1 MGNADLVRASRDGD
15 YFHYL
20 WAARKALLLLN
31 PLSGLDVLTIEG
43 PSKSEFQKEI
53 EEGEE
58 IVDVGEYYGSNKFSE
73 ASKIIYSQL
82 KHTTVHEDDS
92 FKPSELEK
100 TIRGFSKRYRKFL
113 TLENKKDVLE
123 KLEFHFISN
132 RSISEDFYESIKQLQ
147 ETGQVT
153 NQPNLKKLEQ
163 YTTLKKGDLEEYSD
177 LENGVLEQIS
187 TLKGKDL
194 ADFIKLVKFP
204 SQEPNYIAQREI
216 LAQDIAYYLPG
227 DDVNAPNELKELI
240 HRKAL
245 SENKD
250 TPEITR
256 YDVLRALKT
265 NPDDLFPVKNLI
277 KQLENTV
284 DRPIVR
290 TLIDT
295 INESYSQKFIIQA
308 EGGVGK
314 SILSTQIHNYIPS
327 GSLSIVYDCFGNGDY
342 RQSSSA
348 RHTHKIALVQ
358 IANELAG
365 LGLCHPLIPTTN
377 ASPSEYMKAFLFRL
391 RQISERF
398 SSENKQLFIVIDAAD
413 NSQMAA
419 DEFDDGRSFI
429 TDLLQETLS
438 KNIKII
444 ALARP
449 YRVELLM
456 PKQDIEIL
464 TLEGFSENETKQHLL
479 NYYSD
484 VSTQDAMEFHRLTSG
499 NPRVQ
504 SIALEQ
510 NLTLHEILSFF
521 GGTPKSVEDTI
532 KDLLNKA
539 ISTFK
544 EQNYSES
551 AEIDLLL
558 TSIAI
563 LRPLI
568 PLHILSDLTNIRADQ
583 IRSIIS
589 DIGGHPIRLSD
600 NNIQFVDEPTESW
613 FREIYKPK
621 HTSLL
626 NDFIQKLKPLAV
638 KSVYAAS
645 VLPQILM
652 DAGNFEELVEL
663 SLNSEMLPTNSILE
677 KRKVELQRLQFAI
690 KAGLK
695 LGKYTEVAK
704 LSLKAGGE
712 VAAEVRQHQLLE
724 ENIDL
729 VGTTFSDNQILE
741 LISEKVFKGGSWHGS
756 KYITEAKLLSYRD
769 DFHGESRSKL
779 RIANEWLISWFKLPE
794 DQKHNQEIEYKEISD
809 YFITLITLEG
819 VDYAINWLRR
829 WRPKSI
835 SYDVAKLATKE
846 LIRHRKFEI
855 IQTILDKSGNN
866 IFLTLGVIEILKL
879 NHCVIHS
886 DNFSRVLKLL
896 SYDKVKPGIGLTPIL
911 CFLEVG
917 FKQQLCSSA
926 EAYKILSKYL
936 PIEIPYEIRD
946 RFGHSDRVSYMK
958 AYALHKAWDNKT
970 LELVDLVADR
980 LKDEFLKDSAYSSSE
995 EITTLKRDVA
1005 AVLPWYKLYARSS
1018 TEKICTKELD
1028 QLIEQAKSDSKKAQ
1042 GYSYREYGNHL
1053 ENEIAKVWFD
1063 ILILNNHLNQETY
1076 PEIESHFREKI
1087 YPNTRNHFTL
1097 ILALQEPCEL
1107 EEYCYQNIEKNLKA
1121 LENSDDHA
1129 ETLVNDYMSIAQSI
1143 FPLDQEEATAILN
1156 KAIEVSSKL
1165 GEENLQRWNA
1175 LLCYGVRAGQE
1186 QNNRKPQLCY
1196 RFSQCAELTYKYV
1209 HRDKHFPWDYTV
1221 DAIYDLDPNSAFA
1234 ISSRWRDRRFGD
1246 EDRILGN
1253 LLDKLLKEQLLSPL
1267 IPLAFKAMGAI
1278 YDLDNLLS
1286 SIKSL
1291 ALTDELK
1298 RKVLQSFYIYSV
1310 VPNPSEK
1317 HISRLRDLVEVFHI
1331 TDQTIQDFFLALSNS
1346 EVYIQVEE
1354 APHSST
1360 YDQEKFDWDVFFEN
1374 YIDSNRSVDFDS
1386 AYNDFQKLENR
1397 YWIKKAFYEQL
1408 FQKISPSQ
1416 ATSLI
1421 NWWFDNP
1428 RNGMYDL
1435 NDLLKA
1441 IPSRF
1446 KSRMSFLEVL
1456 DPRVKQFLKTHYADF
1471 YIDTYGSNLKLHVLS
1486 ELTGKP
1492 KTDYIQSLLD
1502 GVSES
1507 SITLESENLFKIAH
1521 LLTPMITPNQS
1532 CEVLE
1537 YGLGLLEG
1545 DLGSDIAD
1553 GQWREELAPSE
1564 NILESISGYVWSSLA
1579 SPFNTVKWQAAHT
1592 VKLLCDFEQKELLS
1606 NLINFISVKS
1616 YLSFYDH
1623 KFEFYQYSATQWL
1636 LNALSK
1642 VSYSPN
1648 NFLAE
1653 YVETF
1658 KQLADPNRP
1667 HLMIRLLA
1675 SKILLNLFNLKLI
1688 ILNEEEIKAYQSVG
1702 KSNFSKVQRDAI
1714 DLLKYTNMNQ
1724 DEIDS
1729 FGIDFGPYWLD
1740 PLGSMFG
1747 LQPTHIYFETT
1758 QTLKNEIGFTDKRK
1772 ANDARHKLEI
1782 YDWKQTSHDHG
1793 SSPKVEDL
1801 DFYLSYHAMM
1811 ITADKLLQTRPL
1823 LESEYSWREFDDW
1836 IKRHDLSSLEPYWL
1850 SDYRD
1855 PSPRITTEW
1864 PKEDRKQSL
1873 NWSYSCSSVDYNNAI
1888 YHSDLEL
1895 CLWGVWSEV
1904 HNYDQAK
1911 DIRIRSSLVNP
1922 KTSEALWRSLQS
1934 AESSYSYHLPSA
1946 NNEQFEI
1953 DEDNFKLKGWI
1964 TEIEIDLSNFDDD
1977 LWGASLRYEMTQPS
1991 KEIVALMNLSSDSL
2005 GKNWFHENEK
2015 VMNLKIWGQFKN
2027 EHYEYSNGY
2036 KLKVDRKFILELLEK
2051 LDMDMIISVDIDRRY
2066 KYGSYQSKQDSK
2078 RLDEYLPSSK
2088 RIYLMKKNG
2097 DMYVY

>member
-15 YFHYL
+15 QFHYL

-31 PLSGLDVLTIEG
+31 PLSGLHTLTIEG
-43 PSKSEFQKEI
+43 PSKTEFNEEV

-58 IVDVGEYYGSNKFSE
+58 IVDVGEYYTSNHFSN
-73 ASKIIYSQL
+73 ASKIIYTQL
-82 KHTTVHEDDS
+82 KHSTLHAQTPFE
-92 FKPSELEK
+92 PSKLRN
-100 TIRGFSKRYRKFL
+100 TIEGFSKRYRSLIDKESKDEVL
-113 TLENKKDVLE
+113 KKV
-123 KLEFHFISN
+123 EFHFVSN
-132 RSISEDFYESIKQLQ
+132 RPINDEFYKSIIELKES
-147 ETGQVT
+147 GQVT
-153 NQPNLKKLEQ
+153 KTQNLQKLID
-163 YTTLKKGDLEEYSD
+163 YTELRGQSLKE
-177 LENGVLEQIS
+177 
-187 TLKGKDL
+187 
-194 ADFIKLVKFP
+194 FIKLVKFP

-216 LAQDIAYYLPG
+216 LAQDVAYYLPG

-240 HRKAL
+240 TRKAL
-245 SENKD
+245 SENQN
-250 TPEITR
+250 TPEITQ

-277 KQLENTV
+277 KQLKTIV

-295 INESYSQKFIIQA
+295 INESHSQKFIIQA

-314 SILSTQIHNYIPS
+314 SILSTQISNYIFS

-365 LGLCHPLIPTTN
+365 LGLCHPLIPTTG
-377 ASPSEYMKAFLFRL
+377 AGPSEYIKAFLFRL
-391 RQISERF
+391 KQVSERF
-398 SSENKQLFIVIDAAD
+398 SNENKQLFIVIDAAD

-419 DEFDDGRSFI
+419 DEFNYGRSFI
-429 TDLLQETLS
+429 TDLLQEDIPV
-438 KNIKII
+438 NIKII

-456 PKQDIEIL
+456 PKQDIKII

-484 VSTQDAMEFHRLTSG
+484 VSTQDAIEFHRLTSG

-510 NLTLHEILSFF
+510 KLTLHEVLSFF

-532 KDLLNKA
+532 KDLLDKA

-551 AEIDLLL
+551 EEIDLLL

-568 PLHILSDLTNIRADQ
+568 PLQILSDLTNIRANQ

-621 HTSLL
+621 DTSLL

-638 KSVYAAS
+638 NSVYAAS

-663 SLNSEMLPTNSILE
+663 SLNSEMLPTNSTLE

-695 LGKYTEVAK
+695 LGKYTDVAK

-712 VAAEVRQHQLLE
+712 VAAETRQHQLLE
-724 ENIDL
+724 ENIDI
-729 VGTTFSDNQILE
+729 VSTTFSDHQILE

-756 KYITEAKLLSYRD
+756 KYITEAKLLSYREE
-769 DFHGESRSKL
+769 FHGESRSKL
-779 RIANEWLISWFKLPE
+779 RIANQWLTSWFKLPKK
-794 DQKHNQEIEYKEISD
+794 QRHNQNVEYKELSD

-829 WRPKSI
+829 WRPKSV

-846 LIRHRKFEI
+846 LIRHSKI
-855 IQTILDKSGNN
+855 DLIQTILDKSGNN
-866 IFLTLGVIEILKL
+866 IFLTLGIVEILKL

-886 DNFSRVLKLL
+886 ENFSRVIKLL
-896 SYDKVKPGIGLTPIL
+896 SYAKVKLDIGLSPIL

-917 FKQQLCSSA
+917 FKQQLCSSI
-926 EAYKILSKYL
+926 EAYQILSKYL
-936 PIEIPYEIRD
+936 PTEIPYEIRD

-970 LELVDLVADR
+970 LELIDLVPDK

-995 EITTLKRDVA
+995 EIITLKRDVA
-1005 AVLPWYKLYARSS
+1005 AVLPWCKLYVRSII
-1018 TEKICTKELD
+1018 EKICTKEFD
-1028 QLIEQAKSDSKKAQ
+1028 QLIEQAKSDSQKAQ
-1042 GYSYREYGNHL
+1042 GYSHRDYGYHL
-1053 ENEIAKVWFD
+1053 ENEIARIWFD

-1076 PEIESHFREKI
+1076 SKIESHFKEKI
-1087 YPNTRNHFTL
+1087 YLNTRNYFTL
-1097 ILALQEPCEL
+1097 ILALQKQCEL
-1107 EEYCYQNIEKNLKA
+1107 EDYCYGNTDKNLKD

-1129 ETLVNDYMSIAQSI
+1129 ETLVSDYMSIAQSI
-1143 FPLDQEEATAILN
+1143 FPLDQEEASAILDI
-1156 KAIEVSSKL
+1156 AIKVSSKL

-1221 DAIYDLDPNSAFA
+1221 DAIYDLDPNSAIA
-1234 ISSRWRDRRFGD
+1234 IASRWRDRRFGD

-1253 LLDKLLKEQLLSPL
+1253 LVDKLLKEPLLSPL
-1267 IPLAFKAMGAI
+1267 IPLAFRAMGAT

-1291 ALTDELK
+1291 ALSDELK
-1298 RKVLQSFYIYSV
+1298 RKVLQSFYLYIV

-1317 HISRLRDLVEVFHI
+1317 HISRLKDLVEAFHI
-1331 TDQTIQDFFLALSNS
+1331 TDQTVQDFFLYLSNS
-1346 EVYIQVEE
+1346 EVYVQVEE
-1354 APHSST
+1354 AAHSST
-1360 YDQEKFDWDVFFEN
+1360 YDQEEFDWDVFFEN
-1374 YIDSNRSVDFDS
+1374 YTDSNQSIDFDS
-1386 AYNDFQKLENR
+1386 AFNDFQKLENK
-1397 YWIKKAFYEQL
+1397 YWIRKALYLQL
-1408 FQKISPSQ
+1408 LKRISASQ
-1416 ATSLI
+1416 AIPLI
-1421 NWWFDNP
+1421 NWWFDDP
-1428 RNGMYDL
+1428 RNGMYEL
-1435 NDLLKA
+1435 GDLLKA
-1441 IPSRF
+1441 IPHHF
-1446 KSRMSFLEVL
+1446 KRRIAFLNVL
-1456 DPRVKQFLKTHYADF
+1456 DSRIKQFLKTHHADF
-1471 YIDTYGSNLKLHVLS
+1471 YIDTYGSNLKLHILS

-1492 KTDYIQSLLD
+1492 KTDYIQSLLE
-1502 GVSES
+1502 GISES
-1507 SITLESENLFKIAH
+1507 SITLESERLFRMAH
-1521 LLTPMITPNQS
+1521 LLTPMIAPNQS
-1532 CEVLE
+1532 YEILE
-1537 YGLGLLEG
+1537 YGLDLLEN
-1545 DLGSDIAD
+1545 DLGTDIAD
-1553 GQWREELAPSE
+1553 GQWHEELAPPE
-1564 NILESISGYVWSSLA
+1564 NIIESISGYIWSSLA
-1579 SPFNTVKWQAAHT
+1579 SPFNTVKWQAAHA
-1592 VKLLCDFEQKELLS
+1592 VKLLCDLEQRELLS
-1606 NLINFISVKS
+1606 NLINFMGDKN

-1636 LNALSK
+1636 LNALLK
-1642 VSYSPN
+1642 VSYNPN

-1667 HLMIRLLA
+1667 HLMIRLLT
-1675 SKILLNLFNLKLI
+1675 SKILLNLFNSKLI
-1688 ILNEEEIKAYQSVG
+1688 TLNEDEIQAYQGVG
-1702 KSNFSKVQRDAI
+1702 KSSFSKVQRDAI
-1714 DLLKYTNMNQ
+1714 DLSKYSEMNQ
-1724 DEIDS
+1724 EEIDS
-1729 FGIDFGPYWLD
+1729 FGIDFGLYWLD

-1747 LQPTHIYFETT
+1747 LHPTHIHFETT
-1758 QTLKNEIGFTDKRK
+1758 QTLKNEIGFTDKCK
-1772 ANDARHKLEI
+1772 ANDARQKMEI
-1782 YDWKQTSHDHG
+1782 YDWKQTSHSHG

-1811 ITADKLLQTRPL
+1811 ITADKLLQTKPL

-1850 SDYRD
+1850 SDFRD
-1855 PSPRITTEW
+1855 PCPRITTEW
-1864 PKEDRKQSL
+1864 PKDDRENSI
-1873 NWSYSCSSVDYNNAI
+1873 NWTYSCSSVDYEDAI
-1888 YHSDLEL
+1888 KLDDQEL
-1895 CLWGVWSEV
+1895 YLWGIWSEV
-1904 HNYDQAK
+1904 NSYSQAK
-1911 DIRIRSSLVNP
+1911 RIRIRSSLVSP
-1922 KTSEALWRSLQS
+1922 ETSNALLRSLQS
-1934 AESSYSYHLPSA
+1934 TESSQDYHLPSS
-1946 NNEQFEI
+1946 N
-1953 DEDNFKLKGWI
+1953 DERLEFQDDKFKLKGWI
-1964 TEIEIDLSNFDDD
+1964 AEQELDLSNFDDD
-1977 LWGASLRYEMTQPS
+1977 LWGASLEYDMTKPS
-1991 KEIVALMNLSSDSL
+1991 NEIISLMNLHSDAL
-2005 GKNWFHENEK
+2005 GKNWFYENER
-2015 VMNLKIWGQFKN
+2015 VLQLIIWGKYQN
-2027 EHYEYSNGY
+2027 EDYEYSNGY
-2036 KLKVDRKFILELLEK
+2036 KLKVNKKFILDLLQK
-2051 LDMDMIISVDIDRRY
+2051 INMDMIISVDINRRY
-2066 KYGSYQSKQDSK
+2066 KYGSYQSKEDSK
-2078 RLDEYLPSSK
+2078 GLNKYLPSSK
-2088 RIYLMKKNG
+2088 RVYLMKKNG

>member
-1 MGNADLVRASRDGD
+1 MGNTDLVRTSRDGD
-15 YFHYL
+15 QFHYL
-20 WAARKALLLLN
+20 WASRKALLLLN
-31 PLSGLDVLTIEG
+31 PVSRLHTLTIEG
-43 PSKSEFQKEI
+43 PSKSEFI
-53 EEGEE
+53 ETVGDGEE
-58 IVDVGEYYGSNKFSE
+58 IVDVGEYYESNKFSD

-82 KHTTVHEDDS
+82 KHTTVHESDS
-92 FKPSELEK
+92 FKPSDLEK
-100 TIRGFSKRYRKFL
+100 TIKGFSKRYRKLL
-113 TLENKKDVLE
+113 TIEQKTDVL
-123 KLEFHFISN
+123 KKVEFHFISN
-132 RSISEDFYESIKQLQ
+132 RAVSADFYESIKQLQ

-153 NQPNLKKLEQ
+153 KSTNLRKLEE
-163 YTTLKKGDLEEYSD
+163 YTSLSGQDLEE
-177 LENGVLEQIS
+177 
-187 TLKGKDL
+187 
-194 ADFIKLVKFP
+194 FIKLIKFP

-216 LAQDIAYYLPG
+216 LAQEVSGYLPG
-227 DDVNAPNELKELI
+227 DDINAPNELKELI
-240 HRKAL
+240 TRKAL
-245 SENKD
+245 SENQH

-265 NPDDLFPVKNLI
+265 NSDDLFPVKNLI
-277 KQLENTV
+277 KKLEKIV
-284 DRPIVR
+284 DRLNIR
-290 TLIDT
+290 TIIDT
-295 INESYSQKFIIQA
+295 IIGSGNQKFIIQA

-314 SILSTQIHNYIPS
+314 SILSTQIRNYIPF

-348 RHTHKIALVQ
+348 RHSHKIGLVQ

-365 LGLCHPLIPTTN
+365 LGLCHPLIPTTS
-377 ASPSEYMKAFLFRL
+377 AGPSEYIKAFLFRL
-391 RQISERF
+391 KQVSERI
-398 SSENKQLFIVIDAAD
+398 SSDNAQLFIVVDAAD

-419 DEFDDGRSFI
+419 EEFNYGRSFI
-429 TDLLQETLS
+429 TDLLQETLP

-456 PKQDIEIL
+456 PKQDVEIL
-464 TLEGFSENETKQHLL
+464 DLEGFTEDETKQHLL
-479 NYYSD
+479 NYYTE
-484 VSTQDAMEFHRLTSG
+484 VSTQDAIEFHRLTSG

-504 SIALEQ
+504 GIALEQ

-532 KDLLNKA
+532 KDLLDKA

-544 EQNYSES
+544 EQNHSES
-551 AEIDLLL
+551 KEIDLLL

-568 PLHILSDLTNIRADQ
+568 PLQTLSDLTDIRADQ
-583 IRSIIS
+583 IRSIIA

-621 HTSLL
+621 DIGLL
-626 NDFIQKLKPLAV
+626 NEFIYKLKPLAV
-638 KSVYAAS
+638 NSVYAAS

-663 SLNSEMLPTNSILE
+663 SLNSEMLPTNSTLE

-712 VAAEVRQHQLLE
+712 VAAETRQHQLLE

-729 VGTTFSDNQILE
+729 VGTTFNDNQILE

-756 KYITEAKLLSYRD
+756 KYITEAKLLSYREE
-769 DFHGESRSKL
+769 FHGESRSKL
-779 RIANEWLISWFKLPE
+779 RIANEWLISWFKLPK
-794 DQKHNQEIEYKEISD
+794 DQKHNHKIEYKEISD

-835 SYDVAKLATKE
+835 SYEVAKLTTIE
-846 LIRHRKFEI
+846 LIKLNKKGI
-855 IQTILDKSGNN
+855 IQEILDKSGNN
-866 IFLTLGVIEILKL
+866 LFLTLGAVQILKL
-879 NHCVIHS
+879 NHYVIHS
-886 DNFSRVLKLL
+886 ENFSRILKLL
-896 SYDKVKPGIGLTPIL
+896 SYAKVKLDIGLTPIL
-911 CFLEVG
+911 CFLEVV
-917 FKQQLCSSA
+917 FKQPLCSST
-926 EAYKILSKYL
+926 EAYQILSKYL
-936 PIEIPYEIRD
+936 PAQIPYEITD
-946 RFGHSDRVSYMK
+946 RFGNSDRATYMK
-958 AYALHKAWDNKT
+958 AYALHKAWDNKS
-970 LELVDLVADR
+970 LELIDLVSDR
-980 LKDEFLKDSAYSSSE
+980 LKDEFLKDTSYSSSE

-1005 AVLPWYKLYARSS
+1005 AVLPWYKLYAHSIIEPILP
-1018 TEKICTKELD
+1018 EKLD
-1028 QLIEQAKSDSKKAQ
+1028 SLIEQAKLDSNKAQ

-1053 ENEIAKVWFD
+1053 ENEIAKIWFD
-1063 ILILNNHLNQETY
+1063 ILILNNHLSQETY
-1076 PEIESHFREKI
+1076 PQIENNFKEKI
-1087 YPNTRNHFTL
+1087 YPQTRNHFTF
-1097 ILALQEPCEL
+1097 ILALQKQYGL
-1107 EEYCYQNIEKNLKA
+1107 EDYCYQNIEKNLET
-1121 LENSDDHA
+1121 LETSDDHA
-1129 ETLVNDYMSIAQSI
+1129 EILVSDYMSIAQSI

-1186 QNNRKPQLCY
+1186 QNNRKPRLCY

-1234 ISSRWRDRRFGD
+1234 IASRWHDRRFGD
-1246 EDRILGN
+1246 KDRILGN
-1253 LLDKLLKEQLLSPL
+1253 LVDKLLKEPLLSPL
-1267 IPLAFKAMGAI
+1267 IPLAFKAMGAT

-1291 ALTDELK
+1291 DLSDELK
-1298 RKVLQSFYIYSV
+1298 RKVLQIFYLYIV
-1310 VPNPSEK
+1310 VPHPSEK
-1317 HISRLRDLVEVFHI
+1317 HINRLRDLVEAFHI
-1331 TDQTIQDFFLALSNS
+1331 TDQTVQDFFLSLSNS
-1346 EVYIQVEE
+1346 EVYVQVEE
-1354 APHSST
+1354 ATDSST
-1360 YDQEKFDWDVFFEN
+1360 YDQEKFDWNVFFEN
-1374 YIDSNRSVDFDS
+1374 YTDSNRSVDFDS
-1386 AYNDFQKLENR
+1386 AFNDFQKLENKH
-1397 YWIKKAFYEQL
+1397 WIKRAFYVQL

-1416 ATSLI
+1416 AISLI

-1435 NDLLKA
+1435 DDLLKA

-1456 DPRVKQFLKTHYADF
+1456 DSRVKQFLKTRHADF
-1471 YIDTYGSNLKLHVLS
+1471 YIDTYVSNLKLHILI

-1492 KTDYIQSLLD
+1492 KTDYIQSLLE
-1502 GVSES
+1502 GMSES
-1507 SITLESENLFKIAH
+1507 SITLESERLFRIAH
-1521 LLTPMITPNQS
+1521 LLTPMIAPNQS

-1537 YGLGLLEG
+1537 FGLGLLES

-1553 GQWREELAPSE
+1553 GQWREELAPPE
-1564 NILESISGYVWSSLA
+1564 NIIESISGYIWSGLA
-1579 SPFNTVKWQAAHT
+1579 SPFNTIKWQAAHT
-1592 VKLLCDFEQKELLS
+1592 VKLLCDFEQRELLS
-1606 NLINFISVKS
+1606 NLINFISDKN
-1616 YLSFYDH
+1616 YRSFYDH

-1636 LNALSK
+1636 LNALLK

-1653 YVETF
+1653 YVEIF
-1658 KQLADPNRP
+1658 KQLVDPNRP

-1675 SKILLNLFNLKLI
+1675 SKILLNLFSLKLI
-1688 ILNEEEIKAYQSVG
+1688 TLNEEEIKTYQGVG
-1702 KSNFSKVQRDAI
+1702 KSNFNKVEREAI
-1714 DLLKYTNMNQ
+1714 DLSKYSDMNQ

-1747 LQPTHIYFETT
+1747 LHPTHIYFETT

-1772 ANDARHKLEI
+1772 ANDARHKMEI
-1782 YDWKQTSHDHG
+1782 YDWQQVRHSHG

-1811 ITADKLLQTRPL
+1811 ITADKLLQTSPL
-1823 LESEYSWREFDDW
+1823 LASEYSWREFDDW
-1836 IKRHDLSSLEPYWL
+1836 IRRYDLSSLEPYWL
-1850 SDYRD
+1850 SDFRD
-1855 PSPRITTEW
+1855 PCPRITTEW
-1864 PKEDRKQSL
+1864 LKDDRENSI
-1873 NWSYSCSSVDYNNAI
+1873 NWSYSCASIDYNDAI
-1888 YHSDLEL
+1888 YHSDSEL

-1904 HNYDQAK
+1904 NNFDQAK
-1911 DIRIRSSLVNP
+1911 DIRIRSSLVSP
-1922 KTSEALWRSLQS
+1922 KTSSALWRSLQS
-1934 AESSYSYHLPSA
+1934 AESSHSYHLPSA
-1946 NNEQFEI
+1946 GDEQFEL
-1953 DEDNFKLKGWI
+1953 DEDNFELKGWI
-1964 TEIEIDLSNFDDD
+1964 SEIEIDLSNFDDD
-1977 LWGASLRYEMTQPS
+1977 LWGASLRYEITQPS
-1991 KEIVALMNLSSDSL
+1991 RDIISLMDLSFDSL
-2005 GKNWFHENEK
+2005 RKNWFHENKK
-2015 VMNLKIWGQFKN
+2015 VINLSIWGKYKN
-2027 EHYEYSNGY
+2027 EDYEYSNGY

-2078 RLDEYLPSSK
+2078 GLDEYLPSSK
-2088 RIYLMKKNG
+2088 RVYLMKKNG

>member
-1 MGNADLVRASRDGD
+1 MGNTDLVRASRDGD

-31 PLSGLDVLTIEG
+31 PVSGLDVLTIEG

-53 EEGEE
+53 EDGEE
-58 IVDVGEYYGSNKFSE
+58 IVDVGEYYGSNKFSD

-82 KHTTVHEDDS
+82 KHTTVHEEDR
-92 FKPSELEK
+92 FQPSDLKK
-100 TIRGFSKRYRKFL
+100 TLKGFAKRYQKFL
-113 TLENKKDVLE
+113 TLENKMDVLK

-132 RSISEDFYESIKQLQ
+132 RPISEDFYKSICELQ
-147 ETGQVT
+147 ETGTVT
-153 NQPNLKKLEQ
+153 KPTNLEKLEL
-163 YTTLKKGDLEEYSD
+163 YT
-177 LENGVLEQIS
+177 N
-187 TLKGKDL
+187 LKGKDL
-194 ADFIKLVKFP
+194 EDFIKLVKFP

-216 LAQDIAYYLPG
+216 LAQDIAYYLSG

-277 KQLENTV
+277 KQLESIV

-295 INESYSQKFIIQA
+295 INESHSQKFIIQA

-365 LGLCHPLIPTTN
+365 LGLCHPLIPTTS
-377 ASPSEYMKAFLFRL
+377 AGPSEYIKAFLFRL
-391 RQISERF
+391 KQVSERF
-398 SSENKQLFIVIDAAD
+398 SNENKQLFIVIDAAD

-419 DEFDDGRSFI
+419 DEFNYGRSFI
-429 TDLLQETLS
+429 TDLLQETLPQ
-438 KNIKII
+438 NIKII

-449 YRVELLM
+449 YRVGLLI
-456 PKQDIEIL
+456 PKQDIEIFD
-464 TLEGFSENETKQHLL
+464 LEGFSENETKQHLL
-479 NYYSD
+479 NYYPD
-484 VSTQDAMEFHRLTSG
+484 VSTQDVIEFHRLTSG

-510 NLTLHEILSFF
+510 NLTLHDILSFF

-551 AEIDLLL
+551 EEIDLLL

-568 PLHILSDLTNIRADQ
+568 PLQILSDLTNIRSDQ

-613 FREIYKPK
+613 FRDVYKPK
-621 HTSLL
+621 DISLL
-626 NDFIQKLKPLAV
+626 NAFIQKLKPLAIN
-638 KSVYAAS
+638 SVYAAS

-652 DAGNFEELVEL
+652 DAGNYEELVEL
-663 SLNSEMLPTNSILE
+663 SLNSEMLPTNSTLE
-677 KRKVELQRLQFAI
+677 TRKVELQRLQFAI

-712 VAAEVRQHQLLE
+712 VAAEARQHQLLE
-724 ENIDL
+724 DNIDL
-729 VGTTFSDNQILE
+729 VGTTFSDNQIQE
-741 LISEKVFKGGSWHGS
+741 LVSEKVFKGGSWHGS
-756 KYITEAKLLSYRD
+756 KYITEAKLLSYRKE
-769 DFHGESRSKL
+769 FHGDSRSKL
-779 RIANEWLISWFKLPE
+779 RIANEWLRSWFKLPKNNRRHE
-794 DQKHNQEIEYKEISD
+794 KIEFSEISD
-809 YFITLITLEG
+809 IFITLLNIEST
-819 VDYAINWLRR
+819 DYALNWLRKY
-829 WRPKSI
+829 WKKFV
-835 SYDVAKLATKE
+835 SYEVAKLATQE
-846 LIRHRKFEI
+846 LIKI
-855 IQTILDKSGNN
+855 NKTDVIQEILDKSGNN
-866 IFLTLGVIEILKL
+866 LFLTLGTLQILKL

-886 DNFSRVLKLL
+886 ENFSRILKLL
-896 SYDKVKPGIGLTPIL
+896 SYDKVKLDIGLAPIL
-911 CFLEVG
+911 CFLEVV
-917 FKQQLCSSA
+917 FNQQLCSSS
-926 EAYKILSKYL
+926 EAYQILSRYL
-936 PIEIPYEIRD
+936 PTEIPYEITD
-946 RFGHSDRVSYMK
+946 RFGNSERIIYMK
-958 AYALHKAWDNKT
+958 AYALHKAWDDKT
-970 LELVDLVADR
+970 LELLDLVADR

-1005 AVLPWYKLYARSS
+1005 AVLPWYKLYARSI
-1018 TEKICTKELD
+1018 TETICSDELEL
-1028 QLIEQAKSDSKKAQ
+1028 LIEQAKSDSKKAQ

-1097 ILALQEPCEL
+1097 IMALQEPCEL
-1107 EEYCYQNIEKNLKA
+1107 EEYCYQNIEKNLKT
-1121 LENSDDHA
+1121 LEASDDHA
-1129 ETLVNDYMSIAQSI
+1129 ETLVSDYMSIAQSI
-1143 FPLDQEEATAILN
+1143 FPLDQKEATAILN

-1221 DAIYDLDPNSAFA
+1221 DAIYDLEPNSAFA
-1234 ISSRWRDRRFGD
+1234 IASRWRDRRFGD
-1246 EDRILGN
+1246 EYRTLGN
-1253 LLDKLLKEQLLSPL
+1253 LVDKLLKEQLLSPL
-1267 IPLAFKAMGAI
+1267 IPLAFKAMGAT
-1278 YDLDNLLS
+1278 YDLDHLLS

-1298 RKVLQSFYIYSV
+1298 RKVLQSFYLFIV
-1310 VPNPSEK
+1310 VPSPSEK
-1317 HISRLRDLVEVFHI
+1317 HISLLRDLVKAFHI
-1331 TDQTIQDFFLALSNS
+1331 TDQTVQDFFLSLSNS
-1346 EVYIQVEE
+1346 EVYVQVEE
-1354 APHSST
+1354 ASHSST
-1360 YDQEKFDWDVFFEN
+1360 YDQEKFDWDGFFEN
-1374 YIDSNRSVDFDS
+1374 YIDSNRNVDFDS
-1386 AYNDFQKLENR
+1386 AFNDFQELENKH
-1397 YWIKKAFYEQL
+1397 WIKRAFYIQL
-1408 FQKISPSQ
+1408 FRRISSTQ
-1416 ATSLI
+1416 AIPLI
-1421 NWWFDNP
+1421 NWWFNDP
-1428 RNGMYDL
+1428 RNEIYDL
-1435 NDLLKA
+1435 DDLLKA

-1446 KSRMSFLEVL
+1446 KRRMSFLEVL
-1456 DPRVKQFLKTHYADF
+1456 DLRIKQFLKMHHADF
-1471 YIDTYGSNLKLHVLS
+1471 YIDTYWSNLKLHILS

-1507 SITLESENLFKIAH
+1507 SITLESENLFRIAH

-1553 GQWREELAPSE
+1553 GQWREELAPPE
-1564 NILESISGYVWSSLA
+1564 NILESISGYIWSSLA

-1592 VKLLCDFEQKELLS
+1592 VKLLCDFEQRELLS

-1636 LNALSK
+1636 LNALLK
-1642 VSYSPN
+1642 VSYSPD

-1688 ILNEEEIKAYQSVG
+1688 TLNEEKIKAYQSVG
-1702 KSNFSKVQRDAI
+1702 KSNFSKVEREAI

-1747 LQPTHIYFETT
+1747 LNPTHIYFETT

-1772 ANDARHKLEI
+1772 ANDARHKMEI

-1850 SDYRD
+1850 SDFRD
-1855 PSPRITTEW
+1855 PCPRITTEW
-1864 PKEDRKQSL
+1864 LKEDRKNPL
-1873 NWSYSCSSVDYNNAI
+1873 NWSYSCSPIDYDDAI
-1888 YHSDLEL
+1888 YQSDLEL

-1904 HNYDQAK
+1904 QNSNQAK
-1911 DIRIRSSLVNP
+1911 DIRICSSLVNP
-1922 KTSEALWRSLQS
+1922 ETSNALWRSLQC
-1934 AESSYSYHLPSA
+1934 AESSYDYHLPSA
-1946 NNEQFEI
+1946 SDDRLEFQ
-1953 DEDNFKLKGWI
+1953 EDSFQLKGWI
-1964 TEIEIDLSNFDDD
+1964 SETEIDLSNFEDDI
-1977 LWGASLRYEMTQPS
+1977 WAASLRYEITQPS
-1991 KEIVALMNLSSDSL
+1991 QEIISLMNLISDSL
-2005 GKNWFHENEK
+2005 GKDWFCENEK
-2015 VMNLKIWGQFKN
+2015 VISLIIWGKYKN
-2027 EHYEYSNGY
+2027 EDYEYSNGY
-2036 KLKVDRKFILELLEK
+2036 KLKVNKHFILAMLNK
-2051 LDMDMIISVDIDRRY
+2051 INMDMIISVDIDRRY
-2066 KYGSYQSKQDSK
+2066 KYGSYEYKQDSK
-2078 RLDEYLPSSK
+2078 GLDGHVPSSK
-2088 RIYLMKKNG
+2088 RVYLMKKNG
-2097 DMYVY
+2097 DIYVY

>member
-1 MGNADLVRASRDGD
+1 M
-15 YFHYL
+15 
-20 WAARKALLLLN
+20 
-31 PLSGLDVLTIEG
+31 
-43 PSKSEFQKEI
+43 
-53 EEGEE
+53 
-58 IVDVGEYYGSNKFSE
+58 
-73 ASKIIYSQL
+73 
-82 KHTTVHEDDS
+82 
-92 FKPSELEK
+92 
-100 TIRGFSKRYRKFL
+100 
-113 TLENKKDVLE
+113 
-123 KLEFHFISN
+123 
-132 RSISEDFYESIKQLQ
+132 
-147 ETGQVT
+147 
-153 NQPNLKKLEQ
+153 
-163 YTTLKKGDLEEYSD
+163 
-177 LENGVLEQIS
+177 
-187 TLKGKDL
+187 
-194 ADFIKLVKFP
+194 
-204 SQEPNYIAQREI
+204 
-216 LAQDIAYYLPG
+216 
-227 DDVNAPNELKELI
+227 
-240 HRKAL
+240 
-245 SENKD
+245 
-250 TPEITR
+250 
-256 YDVLRALKT
+256 
-265 NPDDLFPVKNLI
+265 
-277 KQLENTV
+277 
-284 DRPIVR
+284 
-290 TLIDT
+290 
-295 INESYSQKFIIQA
+295 
-308 EGGVGK
+308 
-314 SILSTQIHNYIPS
+314 
-327 GSLSIVYDCFGNGDY
+327 
-342 RQSSSA
+342 
-348 RHTHKIALVQ
+348 
-358 IANELAG
+358 
-365 LGLCHPLIPTTN
+365 
-377 ASPSEYMKAFLFRL
+377 FRL
-391 RQISERF
+391 KQVSERF
-398 SSENKQLFIVIDAAD
+398 SNENKQLFIVIDAAD

-419 DEFDDGRSFI
+419 DEFNYGRSFI
-429 TDLLQETLS
+429 TDLLQETLPQ
-438 KNIKII
+438 NIKII

-449 YRVELLM
+449 YRVGLLM

-464 TLEGFSENETKQHLL
+464 YLEGFSENETKQHLL
-479 NYYSD
+479 NYYPD
-484 VSTQDAMEFHRLTSG
+484 VSTQDVIEFHRLTSG

-539 ISTFK
+539 ISIFK

-568 PLHILSDLTNIRADQ
+568 PLQILSDLTNIRADQ

-621 HTSLL
+621 DINIL
-626 NDFIQKLKPLAV
+626 NEFIQKLKPLSV
-638 KSVYAAS
+638 NSVYAAT

-652 DAGNFEELVEL
+652 DAGKFEELVEL
-663 SLNSEMLPTNSILE
+663 SLNSEMLPSDSPLE

-712 VAAEVRQHQLLE
+712 VAAEARQHQLLE

-729 VGTTFSDNQILE
+729 VGTTFSDHQILD
-741 LISEKVFKGGSWHGS
+741 LISEKIFKGGSWHGS
-756 KYITEAKLLSYRD
+756 KYITEAKLLSYREE
-769 DFHGESRSKL
+769 FHGESRSKL
-779 RIANEWLISWFKLPE
+779 RIANQWLTSWFKLPKK
-794 DQKHNQEIEYKEISD
+794 QRHNQNVEYKELSD

-829 WRPKSI
+829 WRPKGV
-835 SYDVAKLATKE
+835 SYKVAKLATNE
-846 LIRHRKFEI
+846 LIKLNKHEV
-855 IQTILDKSGNN
+855 IQQILDKSGNN
-866 IFLTLGVIEILKL
+866 LFFTLGTLQILKL
-879 NHCVIHS
+879 KNCVIHS
-886 DNFSRVLKLL
+886 ENFSRILKLL
-896 SYDKVKPGIGLTPIL
+896 SYDKVKLDIGITPIL
-911 CFLEVG
+911 CFLEVA
-917 FKQQLCSSA
+917 FKQELCSA
-926 EAYKILSKYL
+926 TEAYQILSKYL
-936 PIEIPYEIRD
+936 PSQIPYEITD
-946 RFGHSDRVSYMK
+946 RFGNSDRIIYMK

-970 LELVDLVADR
+970 LELLDLVPER
-980 LKDEFLKDSAYSSSE
+980 LKDEFIKDTSYSPSE

-1005 AVLPWYKLYARSS
+1005 AVLPWYKLYARSI
-1018 TEKICTKELD
+1018 TQKICIKELD
-1028 QLIEQAKSDSKKAQ
+1028 QLIAQAKLDSQKAQ

-1076 PEIESHFREKI
+1076 LEIESHFREKI

-1107 EEYCYQNIEKNLKA
+1107 EECCYQNIEKNLKN
-1121 LENSDDHA
+1121 LETSDDHA
-1129 ETLVNDYMSIAQSI
+1129 ETLVSDYMSIAQSI

-1156 KAIEVSSKL
+1156 KAIKVSSKL

-1186 QNNRKPQLCY
+1186 QDNRKPQLCY

-1209 HRDKHFPWDYTV
+1209 YRDKHFPWDYTV

-1234 ISSRWRDRRFGD
+1234 IASRWRDRRFGD

-1253 LLDKLLKEQLLSPL
+1253 LVDKLLKEQLLSPL
-1267 IPLAFKAMGAI
+1267 IPLAFKAMGAT
-1278 YDLDNLLS
+1278 YDLENLVS

-1291 ALTDELK
+1291 ALSDELK
-1298 RKVLQSFYIYSV
+1298 RKVLQSFYLYIV
-1310 VPNPSEK
+1310 VPHPSEK
-1317 HISRLRDLVEVFHI
+1317 HISRLRDLVEAFHI
-1331 TDQTIQDFFLALSNS
+1331 TVQTVQDFCLSLSNS
-1346 EVYIQVEE
+1346 EVYVQLEE
-1354 APHSST
+1354 ATDSST
-1360 YDQEKFDWDVFFEN
+1360 YDQEKFDWDMFFEN
-1374 YIDSNRSVDFDS
+1374 YTDSNRSVDFDS
-1386 AYNDFQKLENR
+1386 ASNDFQKLEKK
-1397 YWIKKAFYEQL
+1397 YWIRKAFYLQL
-1408 FQKISPSQ
+1408 LKRISAPQ
-1416 ATSLI
+1416 AIPLI
-1421 NWWFDNP
+1421 NWWFDDP

-1435 NDLLKA
+1435 DDLLKA

-1446 KSRMSFLEVL
+1446 KRRISFLAVL
-1456 DPRVKQFLKTHYADF
+1456 DSRIKQFLRTHHADF
-1471 YIDTYGSNLKLHVLS
+1471 YIDTYGSNLKLHILS
-1486 ELTGKP
+1486 DLTGKP
-1492 KTDYIQSLLD
+1492 KTDYIQSLLE
-1502 GVSES
+1502 GMSES
-1507 SITLESENLFKIAH
+1507 SITLESESLFRIAH
-1521 LLTPMITPNQS
+1521 LLTPMIAPNQS

-1537 YGLGLLEG
+1537 YGLDLLES
-1545 DLGSDIAD
+1545 DLRSDIAD
-1553 GQWREELAPSE
+1553 GQWREELAPPE
-1564 NILESISGYVWSSLA
+1564 NIIESISGYIWSSLA
-1579 SPFNTVKWQAAHT
+1579 SPFNTVKWQAAHA
-1592 VKLLCDFEQKELLS
+1592 VKLLCDFEQRELLS
-1606 NLINFISVKS
+1606 NLINFVGDKN
-1616 YLSFYDH
+1616 YRSFYDH

-1636 LNALSK
+1636 LNALLK
-1642 VSYSPN
+1642 VSYNPN

-1653 YVETF
+1653 YVDIF
-1658 KQLADPNRP
+1658 KQLVDKNRP

-1675 SKILLNLFNLKLI
+1675 SKILLNLFNSKLI
-1688 ILNEEEIKAYQSVG
+1688 TLNEEEIKVYEGVDQSA
-1702 KSNFSKVQRDAI
+1702 FSKLERDAI
-1714 DLLKYTNMNQ
+1714 DLSKYAAVAK

-1740 PLGSMFG
+1740 PLGEMFG
-1747 LQPTHIYFETT
+1747 LHPTHIYFETT

-1772 ANDARHKLEI
+1772 ANDARHKMEI

-1873 NWSYSCSSVDYNNAI
+1873 NWSYSCSSVDYNDAI

-1964 TEIEIDLSNFDDD
+1964 TETEIDLSNFDDD

-1991 KEIVALMNLSSDSL
+1991 KEIIALMNLSSDSL

-2015 VMNLKIWGQFKN
+2015 VMNLKIWGQYKN

>member
-15 YFHYL
+15 QFHYL

-31 PLSGLDVLTIEG
+31 PLSGLHTLTIEG
-43 PSKSEFQKEI
+43 PSKTEFNEVV

-58 IVDVGEYYGSNKFSE
+58 IVDVGEYYTSNHFSD
-73 ASKIIYSQL
+73 ASKIIYTQL
-82 KHTTVHEDDS
+82 KHSTLH
-92 FKPSELEK
+92 EK
-100 TIRGFSKRYRKFL
+100 TPFEPSKLRNTIEGFSKRYRSLIDKESKDEVL
-113 TLENKKDVLE
+113 KKV
-123 KLEFHFISN
+123 EFHFVSN
-132 RSISEDFYESIKQLQ
+132 RPINDEFYKSIIELKESGQITKTQNLQ
-147 ETGQVT
+147 KLIDYTELKGQA
-153 NQPNLKKLEQ
+153 
-163 YTTLKKGDLEEYSD
+163 LEE
-177 LENGVLEQIS
+177 
-187 TLKGKDL
+187 
-194 ADFIKLVKFP
+194 FIKLVKFP

-216 LAQDIAYYLPG
+216 LTQDVAHYLSG

-240 HRKAL
+240 TRKAL
-245 SENKD
+245 SENQN

-256 YDVLRALKT
+256 CDVLRALKT

-277 KQLENTV
+277 KQLETIV

-290 TLIDT
+290 TLIDI
-295 INESYSQKFIIQA
+295 INESHSQKFIIQA

-314 SILSTQIHNYIPS
+314 SILCTQISNYISS

-365 LGLCHPLIPTTN
+365 LGLCHPLIPTTSAGPN
-377 ASPSEYMKAFLFRL
+377 EYIKAFLFRL
-391 RQISERF
+391 KQVSERF
-398 SSENKQLFIVIDAAD
+398 SNDNKQLFIVIDAAD

-419 DEFDDGRSFI
+419 DEFNYGRSFI
-429 TDLLQETLS
+429 TDLLQENLPD
-438 KNIKII
+438 NIKII

-464 TLEGFSENETKQHLL
+464 DLEGFSTNETKQHLL
-479 NYYSD
+479 NYYPD
-484 VSTQDAMEFHRLTSG
+484 VSTQDVIEFHRLTSG

-532 KDLLNKA
+532 KDLLDKA

-551 AEIDLLL
+551 EELDLLL

-568 PLHILSDLTNIRADQ
+568 PLQILSDLTNIRADQ

-621 HTSLL
+621 DISILYE
-626 NDFIQKLKPLAV
+626 FIQKLKPLSV
-638 KSVYAAS
+638 NSVYAAS

-652 DAGNFEELVEL
+652 DAGKFEELVEL
-663 SLNSEMLPTNSILE
+663 SLNSEMLPTNSTLE

-695 LGKYTEVAK
+695 LGKYIDVAK

-712 VAAEVRQHQLLE
+712 VAAETRQHQLLE
-724 ENIDL
+724 ENIDI
-729 VGTTFSDNQILE
+729 VGTTFSDHQILE

-756 KYITEAKLLSYRD
+756 KYITEAKLLSYREE
-769 DFHGESRSKL
+769 FHGESRSKL
-779 RIANEWLISWFKLPE
+779 RIANQWLTSWFNLPE
-794 DQKHNQEIEYKEISD
+794 DQKHNQEIEDKEISD
-809 YFITLITLEG
+809 CFVTLINLEG
-819 VDYAINWLRR
+819 VDYAINWLRS
-829 WRPKSI
+829 WDPKI
-835 SYDVAKLATKE
+835 VSYTVAKLSTKE
-846 LIRHRKFEI
+846 LIKLNKHEV
-855 IQTILDKSGNN
+855 IQQILDKSGNN
-866 IFLTLGVIEILKL
+866 IFLTLGIIEILKL

-886 DNFSRVLKLL
+886 DNFSRILKLL
-896 SYDKVKPGIGLTPIL
+896 SYHKVKPSIGLTPIL
-911 CFLEVG
+911 CFLEVS
-917 FKQQLCSSA
+917 FKQQLCSST
-926 EAYKILSKYL
+926 EAYQILSKYL
-936 PIEIPYEIRD
+936 PTEIPYEIRD

-970 LELVDLVADR
+970 LELVDLVPDK

-1005 AVLPWYKLYARSS
+1005 AVLPWYKLYAQSII
-1018 TEKICTKELD
+1018 EPILPEELD
-1028 QLIEQAKSDSKKAQ
+1028 LLIEQAKSDSTKAQ

-1053 ENEIAKVWFD
+1053 ENEIAKIWFD
-1063 ILILNNHLNQETY
+1063 ILIFNNHLNQDTY
-1076 PEIESHFREKI
+1076 PKIESHFREKI

-1097 ILALQEPCEL
+1097 IFALQKKYAL
-1107 EEYCYQNIEKNLKA
+1107 EVYCYENIDINLKA
-1121 LENSDDHA
+1121 LETSDDHS
-1129 ETLVNDYMSIAQSI
+1129 ETLVSNYMSIAQSI

-1209 HRDKHFPWDYTV
+1209 HRDRHFPWDYTV

-1234 ISSRWRDRRFGD
+1234 IASRWRDRKFGD
-1246 EDRILGN
+1246 KDRILGN
-1253 LLDKLLKEQLLSPL
+1253 LLGKLLKEPLLSPL
-1267 IPLAFKAMGAI
+1267 ILLAFKAMGAT
-1278 YDLDNLLS
+1278 YDLDNLLN

-1291 ALTDELK
+1291 NLEDELK
-1298 RKVLQSFYIYSV
+1298 RKILQSFYLYIV
-1310 VPNPSEK
+1310 VPNSSEK
-1317 HISRLRDLVEVFHI
+1317 HISCLKDLVEAFHI
-1331 TDQTIQDFFLALSNS
+1331 ADQTVQDFFLSLSNS
-1346 EVYIQVEE
+1346 EVYVQVEE
-1354 APHSST
+1354 APDSST

-1374 YIDSNRSVDFDS
+1374 YTDSNRSVDFDS
-1386 AYNDFQKLENR
+1386 AFNDFQKLENKH
-1397 YWIKKAFYEQL
+1397 WIKRAFYVHL
-1408 FQKISPSQ
+1408 FQKINPSQ
-1416 ATSLI
+1416 AISLI

-1435 NDLLKA
+1435 DDLLKA
-1441 IPSRF
+1441 IPSHF
-1446 KSRMSFLEVL
+1446 KRRMSFLAVL
-1456 DPRVKQFLKTHYADF
+1456 DSRVKQFLKTHHADF
-1471 YIDTYGSNLKLHVLS
+1471 YIDTYGSNLKLHILS

-1502 GVSES
+1502 GMSES
-1507 SITLESENLFKIAH
+1507 SVTLESESLFRIAH
-1521 LLTPMITPNQS
+1521 LLTPMIAPNQS
-1532 CEVLE
+1532 CEVLD
-1537 YGLGLLEG
+1537 YGLGLLES
-1545 DLGSDIAD
+1545 DLESAIAD
-1553 GQWREELAPSE
+1553 GQWREELAPPE
-1564 NILESISGYVWSSLA
+1564 NIIESISGYIWSSLA

-1592 VKLLCDFEQKELLS
+1592 VKLLCDFEQRELLS
-1606 NLINFISVKS
+1606 YLINFISDKN
-1616 YLSFYDH
+1616 YRSFYDQ

-1636 LNALSK
+1636 LNALLK

-1658 KQLADPNRP
+1658 KQLVEPNRP

-1675 SKILLNLFNLKLI
+1675 SKILLNLFSLKLI
-1688 ILNEEEIKAYQSVG
+1688 TLNEEEIKAYQGVG
-1702 KSNFSKVQRDAI
+1702 KSNFSKVEREAI
-1714 DLLKYTNMNQ
+1714 DLSKYSDINQ
-1724 DEIDS
+1724 EEIDS
-1729 FGIDFGPYWLD
+1729 FGTDFGPHWLD

-1747 LQPTHIYFETT
+1747 LHPTHIYFETT

-1772 ANDARHKLEI
+1772 AKDARHKMEI
-1782 YDWKQTSHDHG
+1782 YDWQQVRHSHG

-1811 ITADKLLQTRPL
+1811 ITTDKLLQTRPL
-1823 LESEYSWREFDDW
+1823 LKSEYSWRDFDDW
-1836 IKRHDLSSLEPYWL
+1836 IRRYDLSSLEPYWL
-1850 SDYRD
+1850 SDFRD
-1855 PSPRITTEW
+1855 PCPRITTEW
-1864 PKEDRKQSL
+1864 PKEDRKNSL
-1873 NWSYSCSSVDYNNAI
+1873 NWSYSCSSVDYADAI

-1904 HNYDQAK
+1904 NNYSQAK
-1911 DIRIRSSLVNP
+1911 DIRIRSSLVSP
-1922 KTSEALWRSLQS
+1922 ETSNALWRSLKC
-1934 AESSYSYHLPSA
+1934 AESSYSYHLPNA

-1953 DEDNFKLKGWI
+1953 DEDNFQLKGWI
-1964 TEIEIDLSNFDDD
+1964 SETETDLSNFDDD
-1977 LWGASLRYEMTQPS
+1977 LWGASLRYEITQPS
-1991 KEIVALMNLSSDSL
+1991 REIISLMNLSSDL
-2005 GKNWFHENEK
+2005 LRKNWFYENKK
-2015 VMNLKIWGQFKN
+2015 VINLSIWGEYKN
-2027 EHYEYSNGY
+2027 EDYEYSNGY
-2036 KLKVDRKFILELLEK
+2036 KLKVNKHFIFDMLNK
-2051 LDMDMIISVDIDRRY
+2051 INMDMIISVDIDRRH
-2066 KYGSYQSKQDSK
+2066 KYSSYAYKQDSEG
-2078 RLDEYLPSSK
+2078 LDEYLPSSK
-2088 RIYLMKKNG
+2088 QVYLMKKNG

>member
-1 MGNADLVRASRDGD
+1 MGYTDKVRASRDGD
-15 YFHYL
+15 QFHYL

-31 PLSGLDVLTIEG
+31 PLSGLHTLTIEG
-43 PSKSEFQKEI
+43 PSKSEFTEEV

-58 IVDVGEYYGSNKFSE
+58 IVDVGEYYTSNHFSD
-73 ASKIIYSQL
+73 ASKIIYTQL
-82 KHTTVHEDDS
+82 KHTTFRTEKS
-92 FKPSELEK
+92 FDPSELRN
-100 TIRGFSKRYRKFL
+100 TIEGFSKRYRSLIEKESKDDIL
-113 TLENKKDVLE
+113 KKV
-123 KLEFHFISN
+123 EFHFVSN
-132 RSISEDFYESIKQLQ
+132 RTINDEFYKSITELKEK
-147 ETGQVT
+147 GKVT
-153 NQPNLKKLEQ
+153 KLADLKKLEKF
-163 YTTLKKGDLEEYSD
+163 TTLQGKDLEE
-177 LENGVLEQIS
+177 
-187 TLKGKDL
+187 
-194 ADFIKLVKFP
+194 FIKLVKFP

-216 LAQDIAYYLPG
+216 LAQDVAYYLPG

-240 HRKAL
+240 TRKAL
-245 SENKD
+245 SENTE

-277 KQLENTV
+277 KELENIV

-295 INESYSQKFIIQA
+295 INESHSQKFIIQA

-365 LGLCHPLIPTTN
+365 LGLCHPLIPTTS
-377 ASPSEYMKAFLFRL
+377 AGPSEYIKAFLFRL
-391 RQISERF
+391 KQVSERF
-398 SSENKQLFIVIDAAD
+398 SNESKQLFIVIDAAD

-419 DEFDDGRSFI
+419 DEFNYGRSFI
-429 TDLLQETLS
+429 TDLLQETLPQ
-438 KNIKII
+438 NIKII

-449 YRVELLM
+449 YRVGLLI

-464 TLEGFSENETKQHLL
+464 DLEGFSENETKQHLL
-479 NYYSD
+479 NYYPD
-484 VSTQDAMEFHRLTSG
+484 VSTQDVIEFHRLTSG

-510 NLTLHEILSFF
+510 NLTLHDILSFF

-539 ISTFK
+539 IYTFK

-568 PLHILSDLTNIRADQ
+568 PLQILSDLTNIRADQ

-621 HTSLL
+621 DTSLL
-626 NDFIQKLKPLAV
+626 NDFIHKLKPLAV
-638 KSVYAAS
+638 NSVYAAS

-652 DAGNFEELVEL
+652 DAGKFEELVEL
-663 SLNSEMLPTNSILE
+663 SLNSEMLPTTSTLE

-695 LGKYTEVAK
+695 LGKYTDVAK

-712 VAAEVRQHQLLE
+712 VAAEARQHQLLE
-724 ENIDL
+724 ENIDI
-729 VGTTFSDNQILE
+729 VGTTFSDHQILE
-741 LISEKVFKGGSWHGS
+741 LIFEKVFKGGSWHGS
-756 KYITEAKLLSYRD
+756 KYITEAKLLSYREE
-769 DFHGESRSKL
+769 FHGESRSKL
-779 RIANEWLISWFKLPE
+779 RIANQWLTSWFKLPKK
-794 DQKHNQEIEYKEISD
+794 QRSNQNVEYKELSD

-819 VDYAINWLRR
+819 IDYAINWLRR
-829 WRPKSI
+829 WRPKSV
-835 SYDVAKLATKE
+835 SYKVAKLATIE
-846 LIRHRKFEI
+846 LIRHGRI
-855 IQTILDKSGNN
+855 DLIQTILDKSGNN
-866 IFLTLGVIEILKL
+866 IFLTLGVIEILKS
-879 NHCVIHS
+879 NHCVFYS
-886 DNFSRVLKLL
+886 DNFSRIFKLL
-896 SYDKVKPGIGLTPIL
+896 NYDKVKLDIGLTPII
-911 CFLEVG
+911 CFLEVVFQKG
-917 FKQQLCSSA
+917 LCSST
-926 EAYKILSKYL
+926 EAYEILSKYL
-936 PIEIPYEIRD
+936 PTQIPYEITD
-946 RFGHSDRVSYMK
+946 RFGHSDRVRYMK

-970 LELVDLVADR
+970 LELVDLVSER
-980 LKDEFLKDSAYSSSE
+980 LKDEFLKDTSYSSSE
-995 EITTLKRDVA
+995 EITTLKRDVT
-1005 AVLPWYKLYARSS
+1005 AVLPWYRLYARSI
-1018 TEKICTKELD
+1018 TEKICLKELD
-1028 QLIEQAKSDSKKAQ
+1028 QLIAQAKLDFQKAQ

-1076 PEIESHFREKI
+1076 LEIESHFREKI
-1087 YPNTRNHFTL
+1087 YPNTRNQFTL
-1097 ILALQEPCEL
+1097 ILALQKKCEL
-1107 EEYCYQNIEKNLKA
+1107 EDYCYENIEKNLKA

-1129 ETLVNDYMSIAQSI
+1129 ETLVSDYMSIAQSI

-1234 ISSRWRDRRFGD
+1234 IASRWRDRRFGD
-1246 EDRILGN
+1246 EDRVLSN

-1267 IPLAFKAMGAI
+1267 IPLAFKAMGAT
-1278 YDLDNLLS
+1278 YDLEHLLS

-1291 ALTDELK
+1291 ALSDELK
-1298 RKVLQSFYIYSV
+1298 RKVLQSFYLYIV

-1317 HISRLRDLVEVFHI
+1317 HISRLRDLVEAFHI
-1331 TDQTIQDFFLALSNS
+1331 TDQTVQDFFLSLSNS
-1346 EVYIQVEE
+1346 DVYIQVEE

-1374 YIDSNRSVDFDS
+1374 YTDSNRSIDFDS
-1386 AYNDFQKLENR
+1386 AYNDFQKLENKH
-1397 YWIKKAFYEQL
+1397 WIKIAFYVQL

-1416 ATSLI
+1416 AISLI

-1428 RNGMYDL
+1428 RNGMYGLD
-1435 NDLLKA
+1435 DLLKA

-1456 DPRVKQFLKTHYADF
+1456 DSRVKQFLKIHHADF
-1471 YIDTYGSNLKLHVLS
+1471 YIDTCGSNLKLLILS

-1492 KTDYIQSLLD
+1492 KTDYIQSLLE
-1502 GVSES
+1502 GMSES
-1507 SITLESENLFKIAH
+1507 AITLESESLFRIAH
-1521 LLTPMITPNQS
+1521 LLTPMIAPNQS

-1553 GQWREELAPSE
+1553 GQWREELAPPE
-1564 NILESISGYVWSSLA
+1564 NILESISGYIWSSLA

-1592 VKLLCDFEQKELLS
+1592 IKLLCDFEQKEILS
-1606 NLINFISVKS
+1606 YLINFISDKN
-1616 YLSFYDH
+1616 YRSFHDN

-1636 LNALSK
+1636 LYALLK
-1642 VSYSPN
+1642 VSYSLN

-1653 YVETF
+1653 YAETF
-1658 KQLADPNRP
+1658 KQLVDPNRP

-1675 SKILLNLFNLKLI
+1675 SKILLNLFNRKLI
-1688 ILNEEEIKAYQSVG
+1688 NLNQEEIKTYQGVG
-1702 KSNFSKVQRDAI
+1702 KSNFSKVQREAI
-1714 DLLKYTNMNQ
+1714 DLSKYSDMNK
-1724 DEIDS
+1724 DGIDS
-1729 FGIDFGPYWLD
+1729 FGIDFGPSWLD
-1740 PLGSMFG
+1740 PLGAMFG
-1747 LQPTHIYFETT
+1747 LHPPHIYFETT
-1758 QTLKNEIGFTDKRK
+1758 QTLKYEMGYTEKKRRN
-1772 ANDARHKLEI
+1772 NDARHKMKI
-1782 YDWKQTSHDHG
+1782 YDWEQISYRHS
-1793 SSPKVEDL
+1793 SSPKAEDL

-1850 SDYRD
+1850 SDFRD
-1855 PSPRITTEW
+1855 PCPRITTEW
-1864 PKEDRKQSL
+1864 LKEDRKNPL
-1873 NWSYSCSSVDYNNAI
+1873 NWSYSCSPIDYDDAI
-1888 YHSDLEL
+1888 YQSDLEL

-1904 HNYDQAK
+1904 QNSNQAK
-1911 DIRIRSSLVNP
+1911 DIRIRSSLVSP
-1922 KTSEALWRSLQS
+1922 ETSNALWRSLQC
-1934 AESSYSYHLPSA
+1934 AESSYDYHLPSA
-1946 NNEQFEI
+1946 SDDRLEFQ
-1953 DEDNFKLKGWI
+1953 EDSFQLKGWI
-1964 TEIEIDLSNFDDD
+1964 SETEIDLSNFEDD
-1977 LWGASLRYEMTQPS
+1977 LWAASLRYEITQPS
-1991 KEIVALMNLSSDSL
+1991 QEIISLMNLISDSL
-2005 GKNWFHENEK
+2005 GKDWFCENEK
-2015 VMNLKIWGQFKN
+2015 VISLIIWGKYKN
-2027 EHYEYSNGY
+2027 EDYEYSNGY
-2036 KLKVDRKFILELLEK
+2036 KLKVNKHFILAMLNK
-2051 LDMDMIISVDIDRRY
+2051 INMDMIISVDIDRRY
-2066 KYGSYQSKQDSK
+2066 KYGSYEYKQDSK
-2078 RLDEYLPSSK
+2078 GLDGHVPSSK
-2088 RIYLMKKNG
+2088 RVYLMKKNG
-2097 DMYVY
+2097 DIYVY

>member
-15 YFHYL
+15 QFHYL

-31 PLSGLDVLTIEG
+31 PLSGLHTLTIEG
-43 PSKSEFQKEI
+43 PSKSEFI
-53 EEGEE
+53 EEVEDGEE
-58 IVDVGEYYGSNKFSE
+58 IVDVGEYYTSNHFSD
-73 ASKIIYSQL
+73 ASKIIYTQL
-82 KHTTVHEDDS
+82 KHSTLHAETPFD
-92 FKPSELEK
+92 PSKLHN
-100 TIRGFSKRYRKFL
+100 TIEGFSKRYQSLIQKESKGEVLRK
-113 TLENKKDVLE
+113 V
-123 KLEFHFISN
+123 EFHFVSN
-132 RSISEDFYESIKQLQ
+132 RAINAEFYKSINELK
-147 ETGQVT
+147 ETGKVT
-153 NQPNLKKLEQ
+153 KLANLKKLEKF
-163 YTTLKKGDLEEYSD
+163 TTLQGQDLEE
-177 LENGVLEQIS
+177 
-187 TLKGKDL
+187 
-194 ADFIKLVKFP
+194 FIKLVKFP

-216 LAQDIAYYLPG
+216 LAQDVAYYLPG
-227 DDVNAPNELKELI
+227 NDVNAPNELKELI
-240 HRKAL
+240 TRKAL
-245 SENKD
+245 SENKE
-250 TPEITR
+250 TPEITQ
-256 YDVLRALKT
+256 YDVLRALGT
-265 NPDDLFPVKNLI
+265 NSDDLFPVKNLI
-277 KQLENTV
+277 KQLEKIV
-284 DRPIVR
+284 GRPIVR

-295 INESYSQKFIIQA
+295 ITRSRSQKFIIQA

-314 SILSTQIHNYIPS
+314 SILTTQIHNHIPS

-358 IANELAG
+358 ISNELAG
-365 LGLCHPLIPTTN
+365 LGLCHPLIPTTS
-377 ASPSEYMKAFLFRL
+377 AGPSEYIKAFLFRL
-391 RQISERF
+391 KQVSERF
-398 SSENKQLFIVIDAAD
+398 SNENKQLFIVIDAAD

-419 DEFDDGRSFI
+419 DEFNYGRSFI
-429 TDLLQETLS
+429 TDLLQENLPD
-438 KNIKII
+438 NIKII

-449 YRVELLM
+449 YRIELLM

-464 TLEGFSENETKQHLL
+464 DLEGFSENETKQHLL

-484 VSTQDAMEFHRLTSG
+484 ISTQDTIEFHRLTSG

-532 KDLLNKA
+532 KDLLDKA

-551 AEIDLLL
+551 EEIDLLL

-568 PLHILSDLTNIRADQ
+568 PLQILSDLTNIRADQ

-621 HTSLL
+621 DTSLL

-638 KSVYAAS
+638 NSVYAAS

-663 SLNSEMLPTNSILE
+663 SLNSEMLPTNSTLE

-695 LGKYTEVAK
+695 LGKYTDVAK

-712 VAAEVRQHQLLE
+712 VAAETRQHQLLE
-724 ENIDL
+724 ENIDI
-729 VGTTFSDNQILE
+729 VGTTFSDHQILE

-756 KYITEAKLLSYRD
+756 KYITEAKLLSYREE
-769 DFHGESRSKL
+769 FHGESRSKL
-779 RIANEWLISWFKLPE
+779 RIANQWLTSWFNLPE
-794 DQKHNQEIEYKEISD
+794 DQKHNQEIEDKEISD
-809 YFITLITLEG
+809 CFITLINLEG
-819 VDYAINWLRR
+819 VDYAINWLRS
-829 WRPKSI
+829 WDPKI
-835 SYDVAKLATKE
+835 VSYTVAKLATKE
-846 LIRHRKFEI
+846 LIKLNKHEV
-855 IQTILDKSGNN
+855 IQQILDKSGNN

-886 DNFSRVLKLL
+886 DNFSRILKLL

-917 FKQQLCSSA
+917 FKQQLCSST
-926 EAYKILSKYL
+926 EAYQILSKYL
-936 PIEIPYEIRD
+936 PTEIPYEIRD

-970 LELVDLVADR
+970 LELVDLVPDR
-980 LKDEFLKDSAYSSSE
+980 LKDEFLKDSAYSSAE

-1005 AVLPWYKLYARSS
+1005 AVLPWYKLYARSI

-1028 QLIEQAKSDSKKAQ
+1028 QLIEQAKSDSQKAQ
-1042 GYSYREYGNHL
+1042 GYSYRDYGNHL
-1053 ENEIAKVWFD
+1053 ENEIAKIWFD
-1063 ILILNNHLNQETY
+1063 ILIFNNHLNQETY
-1076 PEIESHFREKI
+1076 PKIESHFREKI

-1097 ILALQEPCEL
+1097 ILALQKKYAL
-1107 EEYCYQNIEKNLKA
+1107 EDYCYENIDKNLKA
-1121 LENSDDHA
+1121 LETSDDHA
-1129 ETLVNDYMSIAQSI
+1129 ETLVSDYMSIAQSI
-1143 FPLDQEEATAILN
+1143 FPLDQAEAITILS

-1186 QNNRKPQLCY
+1186 TNNRKPQLCY

-1234 ISSRWRDRRFGD
+1234 IASRWRDRKFGD

-1267 IPLAFKAMGAI
+1267 IPLAFKAMGAT

-1291 ALTDELK
+1291 ALSDELK
-1298 RKVLQSFYIYSV
+1298 RKVLQSFYLYIV

-1317 HISRLRDLVEVFHI
+1317 HISRLRDLVEAFHI
-1331 TDQTIQDFFLALSNS
+1331 TDQTVQDFFLSLCNS
-1346 EVYIQVEE
+1346 EVYVQVEE

-1374 YIDSNRSVDFDS
+1374 YTDSNRSVDFDS
-1386 AYNDFQKLENR
+1386 AFNDFQKLENK
-1397 YWIKKAFYEQL
+1397 YWIRKALYLQL
-1408 FQKISPSQ
+1408 LKRISASQ
-1416 ATSLI
+1416 AIPLI
-1421 NWWFDNP
+1421 NWWFDDP

-1435 NDLLKA
+1435 DDLLKA

-1446 KSRMSFLEVL
+1446 KRRMSFLAVL
-1456 DPRVKQFLKTHYADF
+1456 DSRIKQFLRTHHADF
-1471 YIDTYGSNLKLHVLS
+1471 YIDTYGSNLKLHILS

-1492 KTDYIQSLLD
+1492 KTDYIQSLLE
-1502 GVSES
+1502 GMSES
-1507 SITLESENLFKIAH
+1507 SITLESESLFRIAH
-1521 LLTPMITPNQS
+1521 LLTPMIAPNQS

-1537 YGLGLLEG
+1537 CGLDLLES

-1553 GQWREELAPSE
+1553 GQWREELAPPE
-1564 NILESISGYVWSSLA
+1564 NIIESISGYIWSGLA

-1592 VKLLCDFEQKELLS
+1592 VKLLCDYEQRELLS
-1606 NLINFISVKS
+1606 NLINFISNKN
-1616 YLSFYDH
+1616 YRSFYDH

-1636 LNALSK
+1636 LNSLLK

-1667 HLMIRLLA
+1667 HLMIRFLA
-1675 SKILLNLFNLKLI
+1675 SKILLNLFNLKFI
-1688 ILNEEEIKAYQSVG
+1688 NLNQQEIKTYQGVG
-1702 KSNFSKVQRDAI
+1702 KSNFSKVEREAL
-1714 DLLKYTNMNQ
+1714 DLSKYSDMNQ

-1740 PLGSMFG
+1740 PLGEMFG
-1747 LQPTHIYFETT
+1747 LNPTHIYFETT
-1758 QTLKNEIGFTDKRK
+1758 QTLKNEIGFIDKRK
-1772 ANDARHKLEI
+1772 ANDARHKMGI
-1782 YDWKQTSHDHG
+1782 YDWKQTRHSHG

-1850 SDYRD
+1850 SDFRD
-1855 PSPRITTEW
+1855 PSPAITTEW
-1864 PKEDRKQSL
+1864 PKEDRKNPI
-1873 NWSYSCSSVDYNNAI
+1873 NWSYSCSYTDYDDAI

-1904 HNYDQAK
+1904 NNYNQAK

-1922 KTSEALWRSLQS
+1922 KTSEALWRSLQT
-1934 AESSYSYHLPSA
+1934 AESSYSYHLPNA

-1953 DEDNFKLKGWI
+1953 DEDNFQLKGWI
-1964 TEIEIDLSNFDDD
+1964 SEIEIDLSNFDDD
-1977 LWGASLRYEMTQPS
+1977 LWGASLRYEITQPS
-1991 KEIVALMNLSSDSL
+1991 REIISLMDLSFDSL
-2005 GKNWFHENEK
+2005 RKNWFHENKK
-2015 VMNLKIWGQFKN
+2015 VINLSIWGKYKN
-2027 EHYEYSNGY
+2027 EDYEYSNGY

-2078 RLDEYLPSSK
+2078 GLDEYLPSSK
-2088 RIYLMKKNG
+2088 RVYLMKKNG

>member
-15 YFHYL
+15 QFHYL

-31 PLSGLDVLTIEG
+31 PLSGLHTLTIEG
-43 PSKSEFQKEI
+43 PSKTEFNEEV

-58 IVDVGEYYGSNKFSE
+58 IVDVGEYYTSNHFSD
-73 ASKIIYSQL
+73 ASKIIYTQL
-82 KHTTVHEDDS
+82 KHSTLHTQTPFE
-92 FKPSELEK
+92 PSKLRN
-100 TIRGFSKRYRKFL
+100 TIEGFSKRYRSLIDKESKDEVL
-113 TLENKKDVLE
+113 KKV
-123 KLEFHFISN
+123 EFHFVSN
-132 RSISEDFYESIKQLQ
+132 RAINDDFYKSINELK
-147 ETGQVT
+147 ETGKVT
-153 NQPNLKKLEQ
+153 KPADLQKLEKF
-163 YTTLKKGDLEEYSD
+163 TTLKGNDLE
-177 LENGVLEQIS
+177 
-187 TLKGKDL
+187 
-194 ADFIKLVKFP
+194 DFIRLVKFP

-216 LAQDIAYYLPG
+216 LAQDVAHYLPG

-240 HRKAL
+240 TRKAL
-245 SENKD
+245 SENQN

-277 KQLENTV
+277 KQLENIV

-290 TLIDT
+290 TLINI
-295 INESYSQKFIIQA
+295 INESHSQKFIIQA

-314 SILSTQIHNYIPS
+314 SILSTQLHNYIPS
-327 GSLSIVYDCFGNGDY
+327 GSLTIVYDCFGNGDY

-365 LGLCHPLIPTTN
+365 LGLCHPLIPT
-377 ASPSEYMKAFLFRL
+377 ASAGPSEYIKAFLFRL
-391 RQISERF
+391 KQVSERF
-398 SSENKQLFIVIDAAD
+398 SNKSKQLFIVIDAAD

-419 DEFDDGRSFI
+419 DEFNYGRSFI
-429 TDLLQETLS
+429 TDLLQENLPD
-438 KNIKII
+438 NIKII

-456 PKQDIEIL
+456 PKQDIEL
-464 TLEGFSENETKQHLL
+464 LDLERFSENETKQHLL
-479 NYYSD
+479 NYYPD
-484 VSTQDAMEFHRLTSG
+484 VSTQDVLEFHRLTSG

-532 KDLLNKA
+532 KDLLDKA

-551 AEIDLLL
+551 EEIDLLL

-568 PLHILSDLTNIRADQ
+568 PLQILSDLTNIRADQ

-621 HTSLL
+621 DTSLL

-638 KSVYAAS
+638 NSVYAAC

-663 SLNSEMLPTNSILE
+663 SLNSEMLPTNSTLE

-695 LGKYTEVAK
+695 LGKYTDVAK

-712 VAAEVRQHQLLE
+712 VAAETRQHQLLE
-724 ENIDL
+724 ENIDI
-729 VGTTFSDNQILE
+729 VGTTFSDHQILE
-741 LISEKVFKGGSWHGS
+741 LISEKVFKGGSWYGS
-756 KYITEAKLLSYRD
+756 KYITEAKLLSYREE
-769 DFHGESRSKL
+769 FHGESRSKL
-779 RIANEWLISWFKLPE
+779 RIANQWLTSWFNLPE
-794 DQKHNQEIEYKEISD
+794 DQKHNQEIEDKEISD
-809 YFITLITLEG
+809 CFITLINLEG
-819 VDYAINWLRR
+819 VDYAINWLRS
-829 WRPKSI
+829 WDPKI
-835 SYDVAKLATKE
+835 VSYTVAKLATKE
-846 LIRHRKFEI
+846 LIKLNKHEV
-855 IQTILDKSGNN
+855 IQQILDKSGNN

-879 NHCVIHS
+879 NHCVIHY
-886 DNFSRVLKLL
+886 DNFSRILKLL
-896 SYDKVKPGIGLTPIL
+896 NYDKVKPSIGLTPIL

-917 FKQQLCSSA
+917 FKQQLCSST
-926 EAYKILSKYL
+926 EAYQILSKYL
-936 PIEIPYEIRD
+936 PTEIPYEIRD

-970 LELVDLVADR
+970 LELVDLVPDK

-1005 AVLPWYKLYARSS
+1005 AVLPWYKLYARSI
-1018 TEKICTKELD
+1018 TETICTKELD
-1028 QLIEQAKSDSKKAQ
+1028 QLIEQAKSDSQKAQ
-1042 GYSYREYGNHL
+1042 GYSYRDYGNHL
-1053 ENEIAKVWFD
+1053 ENEIAKIWFD
-1063 ILILNNHLNQETY
+1063 ILIFNNHLNQDTY
-1076 PEIESHFREKI
+1076 PKIESHFREKI

-1097 ILALQEPCEL
+1097 ILALQKKYAL
-1107 EEYCYQNIEKNLKA
+1107 EDYCYENIDINLKA
-1121 LENSDDHA
+1121 LETSDDHA
-1129 ETLVNDYMSIAQSI
+1129 ETLVSDYMSIAQSI
-1143 FPLDQEEATAILN
+1143 FPLDQAEAITILS

-1186 QNNRKPQLCY
+1186 TNNRKPQLCY

-1209 HRDKHFPWDYTV
+1209 YRDKHFPWDYTV

-1234 ISSRWRDRRFGD
+1234 IASRWRDRKFGD

-1253 LLDKLLKEQLLSPL
+1253 LLGKLLKKPLLSPL
-1267 IPLAFKAMGAI
+1267 ILLAFKAMGAT

-1286 SIKSL
+1286 SIKSI
-1291 ALTDELK
+1291 ALNDELK
-1298 RKVLQSFYIYSV
+1298 RKVLQSFYLYIV

-1317 HISRLRDLVEVFHI
+1317 HIARLKDLVEAFHI
-1331 TDQTIQDFFLALSNS
+1331 TDQTVQDFFLSLSNS
-1346 EVYIQVEE
+1346 EVCVQVEE
-1354 APHSST
+1354 ALHSST

-1374 YIDSNRSVDFDS
+1374 YNDSNRSVDFVS
-1386 AYNDFQKLENR
+1386 AFNDFQELENKH
-1397 YWIKKAFYEQL
+1397 WIKGAFYIQL
-1408 FQKISPSQ
+1408 FQKITPSQ
-1416 ATSLI
+1416 AISLI

-1428 RNGMYDL
+1428 RNGILGLD
-1435 NDLLKA
+1435 DLLKA
-1441 IPSRF
+1441 IPFRF
-1446 KSRMSFLEVL
+1446 KRRMSFLEVL
-1456 DPRVKQFLKTHYADF
+1456 DSRIKQFLKKHHADF
-1471 YIDTYGSNLKLHVLS
+1471 YIDNYWSNLNLDVLCD
-1486 ELTGKP
+1486 LTGKS
-1492 KTDYIQSLLD
+1492 KTDYIHSLLK
-1502 GVSES
+1502 GMSES
-1507 SITLESENLFKIAH
+1507 SITLASESLFRMAH
-1521 LLTPMITPNQS
+1521 LLTPMIAPDQS

-1553 GQWREELAPSE
+1553 GQWREELAPPE
-1564 NILESISGYVWSSLA
+1564 NIIESISGYIWSGLA

-1592 VKLLCDFEQKELLS
+1592 VKLLCNFEQRELLT
-1606 NLINFISVKS
+1606 NLINFVCNKN
-1616 YLSFYDH
+1616 YRSFYDH

-1636 LNALSK
+1636 LNALLK

-1658 KQLADPNRP
+1658 KHLVDPNRP

-1675 SKILLNLFNLKLI
+1675 SKILLNLFSLKLI
-1688 ILNEEEIKAYQSVG
+1688 TLNEEEIKAYQGVG
-1702 KSNFSKVQRDAI
+1702 KSNFSKVEQEAI
-1714 DLLKYTNMNQ
+1714 NLSKYTDMNQ

-1729 FGIDFGPYWLD
+1729 FGIDFGPNWLD
-1740 PLGSMFG
+1740 SLGSMFG
-1747 LQPTHIYFETT
+1747 LHPTHIYFETN

-1772 ANDARHKLEI
+1772 ASDARHKMEI

-1823 LESEYSWREFDDW
+1823 LESEYSYREFDDW

-1850 SDYRD
+1850 SDFRD
-1855 PSPRITTEW
+1855 PCPRLTTEW
-1864 PKEDRKQSL
+1864 LKDDRKDPL
-1873 NWSYSCSSVDYNNAI
+1873 NWSYSCSSVDYDDAI
-1888 YHSDLEL
+1888 YHNDLEL
-1895 CLWGVWSEV
+1895 NLWGVWSEV
-1904 HNYDQAK
+1904 HKDNQAK
-1911 DIRIRSSLVNP
+1911 DIRIRSSFVNS
-1922 KTSEALWRSLQS
+1922 KTSDALWRSLQC

-1946 NNEQFEI
+1946 GDEQFEL
-1953 DEDNFKLKGWI
+1953 DEGIFKLKGWI
-1964 TEIEIDLSNFDDD
+1964 AEQEIDLSNFDDD
-1977 LWGASLRYEMTQPS
+1977 LWGAALRYEITQPS
-1991 KEIVALMNLSSDSL
+1991 RETISLMNLSSDSL
-2005 GKNWFHENEK
+2005 KKNWFYKNER
-2015 VMNLKIWGQFKN
+2015 VINLSIWGEYKN
-2027 EHYEYSNGY
+2027 KDYEYSNGY
-2036 KLKVDRKFILELLEK
+2036 KLKVNKLFILDMLNK
-2051 LDMDMIISVDIDRRY
+2051 INMDMIISVDINRRY
-2066 KYGSYQSKQDSK
+2066 KYGSYEYKQNSEG
-2078 RLDEYLPSSK
+2078 LDEYLPSSK
-2088 RIYLMKKNG
+2088 RVYLMKKNG

>member
-1 MGNADLVRASRDGD
+1 M
-15 YFHYL
+15 
-20 WAARKALLLLN
+20 
-31 PLSGLDVLTIEG
+31 
-43 PSKSEFQKEI
+43 
-53 EEGEE
+53 
-58 IVDVGEYYGSNKFSE
+58 
-73 ASKIIYSQL
+73 
-82 KHTTVHEDDS
+82 
-92 FKPSELEK
+92 
-100 TIRGFSKRYRKFL
+100 
-113 TLENKKDVLE
+113 
-123 KLEFHFISN
+123 
-132 RSISEDFYESIKQLQ
+132 
-147 ETGQVT
+147 
-153 NQPNLKKLEQ
+153 
-163 YTTLKKGDLEEYSD
+163 
-177 LENGVLEQIS
+177 
-187 TLKGKDL
+187 
-194 ADFIKLVKFP
+194 
-204 SQEPNYIAQREI
+204 
-216 LAQDIAYYLPG
+216 
-227 DDVNAPNELKELI
+227 
-240 HRKAL
+240 
-245 SENKD
+245 
-250 TPEITR
+250 
-256 YDVLRALKT
+256 
-265 NPDDLFPVKNLI
+265 
-277 KQLENTV
+277 
-284 DRPIVR
+284 
-290 TLIDT
+290 
-295 INESYSQKFIIQA
+295 
-308 EGGVGK
+308 
-314 SILSTQIHNYIPS
+314 
-327 GSLSIVYDCFGNGDY
+327 
-342 RQSSSA
+342 
-348 RHTHKIALVQ
+348 
-358 IANELAG
+358 
-365 LGLCHPLIPTTN
+365 
-377 ASPSEYMKAFLFRL
+377 
-391 RQISERF
+391 
-398 SSENKQLFIVIDAAD
+398 
-413 NSQMAA
+413 
-419 DEFDDGRSFI
+419 
-429 TDLLQETLS
+429 
-438 KNIKII
+438 
-444 ALARP
+444 
-449 YRVELLM
+449 
-456 PKQDIEIL
+456 
-464 TLEGFSENETKQHLL
+464 
-479 NYYSD
+479 
-484 VSTQDAMEFHRLTSG
+484 
-499 NPRVQ
+499 
-504 SIALEQ
+504 
-510 NLTLHEILSFF
+510 
-521 GGTPKSVEDTI
+521 
-532 KDLLNKA
+532 LNKA
-539 ISTFK
+539 ISIFK

-568 PLHILSDLTNIRADQ
+568 PLQILSDLTNIRADQ

-621 HTSLL
+621 DINIL
-626 NDFIQKLKPLAV
+626 NEFIQKLKPLSV
-638 KSVYAAS
+638 NSVYAAT

-652 DAGNFEELVEL
+652 DAGKFEELVEL
-663 SLNSEMLPTNSILE
+663 SLNSEMLPSDSPLE

-712 VAAEVRQHQLLE
+712 VAAEARQHQLLE

-729 VGTTFSDNQILE
+729 VGTTFSDHQILD
-741 LISEKVFKGGSWHGS
+741 LISEKIFKGGSWHGS
-756 KYITEAKLLSYRD
+756 KYITEAKLLSYREE
-769 DFHGESRSKL
+769 FHGESRSKL
-779 RIANEWLISWFKLPE
+779 RIANQWLTSWFKLPKK
-794 DQKHNQEIEYKEISD
+794 QRHNQNVEYKELSD

-829 WRPKSI
+829 WRPKGV
-835 SYDVAKLATKE
+835 SYKVAKLATNE
-846 LIRHRKFEI
+846 LIKLNKHEV
-855 IQTILDKSGNN
+855 IQQILDKSGNN
-866 IFLTLGVIEILKL
+866 LFFTLGTLQILKL
-879 NHCVIHS
+879 KNCVIHS
-886 DNFSRVLKLL
+886 ENFSRILKLL
-896 SYDKVKPGIGLTPIL
+896 SYDKVKLDIGITPIL
-911 CFLEVG
+911 CFLEVA
-917 FKQQLCSSA
+917 FKQELCSA
-926 EAYKILSKYL
+926 TEAYQILSKYL
-936 PIEIPYEIRD
+936 PSQIPYEITD
-946 RFGHSDRVSYMK
+946 RFGNSDRIIYMK

-970 LELVDLVADR
+970 LELLDLVPER
-980 LKDEFLKDSAYSSSE
+980 LKDEFIKDTSYSPSE

-1005 AVLPWYKLYARSS
+1005 AVLPWYKLYARSI
-1018 TEKICTKELD
+1018 TQKICIKELD
-1028 QLIEQAKSDSKKAQ
+1028 QLIAQAKLDSQKAQ

-1076 PEIESHFREKI
+1076 LEIESHFREKI

-1107 EEYCYQNIEKNLKA
+1107 EECCYQNIEKNLKN
-1121 LENSDDHA
+1121 LETSDDHA
-1129 ETLVNDYMSIAQSI
+1129 ETLVSDYMSIAQSI

-1156 KAIEVSSKL
+1156 KAIKVSSKL

-1186 QNNRKPQLCY
+1186 QDNRKPQLCY

-1209 HRDKHFPWDYTV
+1209 YRDKHFPWDYTV

-1234 ISSRWRDRRFGD
+1234 IASRWRDRRFGD

-1253 LLDKLLKEQLLSPL
+1253 LVDKLLKEQLLSPL
-1267 IPLAFKAMGAI
+1267 IPLAFKAMGAT
-1278 YDLDNLLS
+1278 YDLENLVS

-1291 ALTDELK
+1291 ALSDELK
-1298 RKVLQSFYIYSV
+1298 RKVLQSFYLYIV
-1310 VPNPSEK
+1310 VPHPSEK
-1317 HISRLRDLVEVFHI
+1317 HISRLRDLVEAFHI
-1331 TDQTIQDFFLALSNS
+1331 TVQTVQDFCLSLSNS
-1346 EVYIQVEE
+1346 EVYVQLEE
-1354 APHSST
+1354 ATDSST
-1360 YDQEKFDWDVFFEN
+1360 YDQEKFDWDMFFEN
-1374 YIDSNRSVDFDS
+1374 YTDSNRSVDFDS
-1386 AYNDFQKLENR
+1386 ASNDFQKLEKK
-1397 YWIKKAFYEQL
+1397 YWIRKAFYLQL
-1408 FQKISPSQ
+1408 LKRISAPQ
-1416 ATSLI
+1416 AIPLI
-1421 NWWFDNP
+1421 NWWFDDP

-1435 NDLLKA
+1435 DDLLKA

-1446 KSRMSFLEVL
+1446 KRRISFLAVL
-1456 DPRVKQFLKTHYADF
+1456 DSRIKQFLRTHHADF
-1471 YIDTYGSNLKLHVLS
+1471 YIDTYGSNLKLHILS
-1486 ELTGKP
+1486 DLTGKP
-1492 KTDYIQSLLD
+1492 KTDYIQSLLE
-1502 GVSES
+1502 GMSES
-1507 SITLESENLFKIAH
+1507 SITLESESLFRIAH
-1521 LLTPMITPNQS
+1521 LLTPMIAPNQS

-1537 YGLGLLEG
+1537 YGLDLLES
-1545 DLGSDIAD
+1545 DLRSDIAD
-1553 GQWREELAPSE
+1553 GQWREELAPPE
-1564 NILESISGYVWSSLA
+1564 NIIESISGYIWSSLA
-1579 SPFNTVKWQAAHT
+1579 SPFNTVKWQAAHA
-1592 VKLLCDFEQKELLS
+1592 VKLLCDFEQRELLS
-1606 NLINFISVKS
+1606 NLINFVGDKN
-1616 YLSFYDH
+1616 YRSFYDH

-1636 LNALSK
+1636 LNALLK
-1642 VSYSPN
+1642 VSYNPN

-1653 YVETF
+1653 YVDIF
-1658 KQLADPNRP
+1658 KQLVDKNRP

-1675 SKILLNLFNLKLI
+1675 SKILLNLFNSKLI
-1688 ILNEEEIKAYQSVG
+1688 TLNEEEIKVYEGVDQSA
-1702 KSNFSKVQRDAI
+1702 FSKLERDAI
-1714 DLLKYTNMNQ
+1714 DFSKYAAVAK

-1740 PLGSMFG
+1740 PLGEMFG
-1747 LQPTHIYFETT
+1747 LHPTHIYFETT

-1772 ANDARHKLEI
+1772 ANDARHKMEI

-1873 NWSYSCSSVDYNNAI
+1873 NWSYSCSSVDYNDAI

-1964 TEIEIDLSNFDDD
+1964 TETEIDLSNFDDD

-1991 KEIVALMNLSSDSL
+1991 KEIIALMNLSSDSL

-2015 VMNLKIWGQFKN
+2015 VMNLKIWGQYKN

>member
-1 MGNADLVRASRDGD
+1 MGNTDLVRASRDGD

-53 EEGEE
+53 EDGEE
-58 IVDVGEYYGSNKFSE
+58 IVDVGEYYGSNKFSD

-82 KHTTVHEDDS
+82 KHTTVHEEDR
-92 FKPSELEK
+92 FKPSDLEK
-100 TIRGFSKRYRKFL
+100 TLKGFAKRYQKFL
-113 TLENKKDVLE
+113 TLENKLDVLK

-132 RSISEDFYESIKQLQ
+132 RAISEDFYKSICELQ
-147 ETGQVT
+147 ETGKVT
-153 NQPNLKKLEQ
+153 NPANFEKLEL
-163 YTTLKKGDLEEYSD
+163 YT
-177 LENGVLEQIS
+177 N
-187 TLKGKDL
+187 LKGKDL

-216 LAQDIAYYLPG
+216 LAQDVAYYLPG
-227 DDVNAPNELKELI
+227 DDVNAPNELKEMI

-245 SENKD
+245 SENKN

-256 YDVLRALKT
+256 YDVLHALKT

-277 KQLENTV
+277 KQLDKIV
-284 DRPIVR
+284 DRPIVI

-295 INESYSQKFIIQA
+295 ITESHSQKFIIQA

-314 SILSTQIHNYIPS
+314 SILSTKIHNYIAS

-365 LGLCHPLIPTTN
+365 LGLCHPLIPTTS
-377 ASPSEYMKAFLFRL
+377 AGPSEYIKALLFRL
-391 RQISERF
+391 KQVSERF
-398 SSENKQLFIVIDAAD
+398 YNENKQLFIVIDAAD

-419 DEFDDGRSFI
+419 DEFNYGRSFI
-429 TDLLQETLS
+429 TDLLQETLPQ
-438 KNIKII
+438 NIKII

-456 PKQDIEIL
+456 PKQDIKIL
-464 TLEGFSENETKQHLL
+464 DLECFSENETKQHLL
-479 NYYSD
+479 NYYPD
-484 VSTQDAMEFHRLTSG
+484 VSTQDVVEFHRLTSG

-504 SIALEQ
+504 NIALEQ

-532 KDLLNKA
+532 KDLLDKA

-551 AEIDLLL
+551 EEIDLLL

-568 PLHILSDLTNIRADQ
+568 PLQILSDLTNIRADQ

-621 HTSLL
+621 DISLL
-626 NDFIQKLKPLAV
+626 NDFIQKLKLLAV
-638 KSVYAAS
+638 NSVYAAS

-663 SLNSEMLPTNSILE
+663 SLNSEMLPTNSTLE

-712 VAAEVRQHQLLE
+712 VAAEARQHQLLE
-724 ENIDL
+724 GNIDL
-729 VGTTFSDNQILE
+729 VGTTFSDHQILD

-756 KYITEAKLLSYRD
+756 KYITEAKLLSYREE
-769 DFHGESRSKL
+769 FHGESRSKL

-794 DQKHNQEIEYKEISD
+794 DQKHNQEIDYKEISD

-829 WRPKSI
+829 WRPKSV
-835 SYDVAKLATKE
+835 SYKVAKLAVQE
-846 LIRHRKFEI
+846 LIKI
-855 IQTILDKSGNN
+855 NKTDVIQEVLDKSGNN
-866 IFLTLGVIEILKL
+866 IFLTLGTVQILKL
-879 NHCVIHS
+879 NHCVINS
-886 DNFSRVLKLL
+886 ENFSRILKLL
-896 SYDKVKPGIGLTPIL
+896 SYDKVKLDIGLTPIL
-911 CFLEVG
+911 CFLEVA
-917 FKQQLCSSA
+917 FKQQLCVST
-926 EAYKILSKYL
+926 EAHQILSKYL
-936 PIEIPYEIRD
+936 PSQIPYEITD
-946 RFGHSDRVSYMK
+946 RFGNSDRVIYMK

-970 LELVDLVADR
+970 LELVDLVTER
-980 LKDEFLKDSAYSSSE
+980 LKEEFLKDTSYSSSE

-1005 AVLPWYKLYARSS
+1005 AVLSWYKLYARSI
-1018 TEKICTKELD
+1018 TEKICIKELD
-1028 QLIEQAKSDSKKAQ
+1028 LLIEQAKSESQKAQ

-1053 ENEIAKVWFD
+1053 ENEIAKIWFD
-1063 ILILNNHLNQETY
+1063 ILILNNHLSQETY
-1076 PEIESHFREKI
+1076 PEIESHFKEKI
-1087 YPNTRNHFTL
+1087 YLNTRNHFTL
-1097 ILALQEPCEL
+1097 ILALQKQCEL
-1107 EEYCYQNIEKNLKA
+1107 EDYCYENIDKNLKA

-1129 ETLVNDYMSIAQSI
+1129 ETLVSDYMSIAQSI
-1143 FPLDQEEATAILN
+1143 FPLDQKEATEILN
-1156 KAIEVSSKL
+1156 KAIDVSSKL

-1196 RFSQCAELTYKYV
+1196 RFSRCAELTYKYV

-1234 ISSRWRDRRFGD
+1234 IASRWRDRRFGD

-1253 LLDKLLKEQLLSPL
+1253 LVDKLLKEQLLSPL
-1267 IPLAFKAMGAI
+1267 IPLAFKAMGAT
-1278 YDLDNLLS
+1278 YDLDNLLN

-1291 ALTDELK
+1291 NLEDELK
-1298 RKVLQSFYIYSV
+1298 RKILQSFYTYIV

-1317 HISRLRDLVEVFHI
+1317 HISRLRDLVEAFHI
-1331 TDQTIQDFFLALSNS
+1331 TDQSIQDFFLSLSNS
-1346 EVYIQVEE
+1346 EVYVHVEE
-1354 APHSST
+1354 AGPPSI
-1360 YDQEKFDWDVFFEN
+1360 YDQENFDWDMFFKS
-1374 YIDSNRSVDFDS
+1374 YTDSNRSVDFDS
-1386 AYNDFQKLENR
+1386 AFNDFQKLENK
-1397 YWIKKAFYEQL
+1397 YWIRKAFYLQL
-1408 FQKISPSQ
+1408 LKRISASQ
-1416 ATSLI
+1416 AIPLI
-1421 NWWFDNP
+1421 NWWFDDP
-1428 RNGMYDL
+1428 RNGVYDL
-1435 NDLLKA
+1435 GDLLKA
-1441 IPSRF
+1441 IPPHF
-1446 KSRMSFLEVL
+1446 KRRIAFLNVL
-1456 DPRVKQFLKTHYADF
+1456 NTRLKQFLKTHCADF
-1471 YIDTYGSNLKLHVLS
+1471 YIDTYSSNLKLDVLCD
-1486 ELTGKP
+1486 LTKKP
-1492 KTDYIQSLLD
+1492 KTDYIQSLLE
-1502 GVSES
+1502 GMSES
-1507 SITLESENLFKIAH
+1507 SITLESESLFRIAH
-1521 LLTPMITPNQS
+1521 LLTPMIAPNQS

-1537 YGLGLLEG
+1537 YGLCLLEG
-1545 DLGSDIAD
+1545 DLKSDIAD
-1553 GQWREELAPSE
+1553 GQWREELAPPE
-1564 NILESISGYVWSSLA
+1564 NIIESISGYIWSGLA

-1592 VKLLCDFEQKELLS
+1592 VKLLCNFEQRELLS
-1606 NLINFISVKS
+1606 NLINFICNKN
-1616 YLSFYDH
+1616 YRSFYDH

-1636 LNALSK
+1636 LNALLK

-1667 HLMIRLLA
+1667 HLMIRLLT
-1675 SKILLNLFNLKLI
+1675 SKILLNLCSLKLI
-1688 ILNEEEIKAYQSVG
+1688 SLNEEEIKAYQSVG
-1702 KSNFSKVQRDAI
+1702 KSSFSKVLQEDVNLSHYS
-1714 DLLKYTNMNQ
+1714 DMNQ
-1724 DEIDS
+1724 DEVDS

-1740 PLGSMFG
+1740 SLGSMFG
-1747 LQPTHIYFETT
+1747 LHPTHIYFETT
-1758 QTLKNEIGFTDKRK
+1758 QTLKNEIGFTDKHK
-1772 ANDARHKLEI
+1772 ANDIRHKMEI

-1811 ITADKLLQTRPL
+1811 ITADTLLQTRPL

-1850 SDYRD
+1850 SDFRD
-1855 PSPRITTEW
+1855 PDPRITTEW
-1864 PKEDRKQSL
+1864 PKDDKENPI
-1873 NWSYSCSSVDYNNAI
+1873 NWSYSCSSIDYDDAI

-1895 CLWGVWSEV
+1895 CLWGGWSEV
-1904 HNYDQAK
+1904 NNHSQAK
-1911 DIRIRSSLVNP
+1911 DIHIRSSLVNP
-1922 KTSEALWRSLQS
+1922 KTSDALWRSLQS
-1934 AESSYSYHLPSA
+1934 AESSYSYHLPNA
-1946 NNEQFEI
+1946 NNDQFEI
-1953 DEDNFKLKGWI
+1953 DEDNFKLIGWI
-1964 TEIEIDLSNFDDD
+1964 AETEIDLSNFDDD
-1977 LWGASLRYEMTQPS
+1977 LWGASLRYEITQPS
-1991 KEIVALMNLSSDSL
+1991 KEIISLMDLHSDAL
-2005 GKNWFHENEK
+2005 GKNWLYENEK
-2015 VMNLKIWGQFKN
+2015 VINLSIWGKFKN
-2027 EHYEYSNGY
+2027 EDYEYSNGY
-2036 KLKVDRKFILELLEK
+2036 KLKVNKRFILDLLQK
-2051 LDMDMIISVDIDRRY
+2051 INMDMIISVDIDRRY
-2066 KYGSYQSKQDSK
+2066 KYGSYEYKQDSK
-2078 RLDEYLPSSK
+2078 GLDGRLPSSK
-2088 RIYLMKKNG
+2088 RVYLMKKNG

>member
-1 MGNADLVRASRDGD
+1 MGYSDTVRASRDGD
-15 YFHYL
+15 QFHYL

-31 PLSGLDVLTIEG
+31 PLSHLHTLTIEG
-43 PSKSEFQKEI
+43 PSKSEFI
-53 EEGEE
+53 EEVEDGEE
-58 IVDVGEYYGSNKFSE
+58 IVDVGEYYTSNHFPE
-73 ASKIIYSQL
+73 ASKIIYTQL
-82 KHTTVHEDDS
+82 KHSTLHAETPFD
-92 FKPSELEK
+92 PSKLHN
-100 TIRGFSKRYRKFL
+100 TIEGFSKRYQSLIQKESKAEILRK
-113 TLENKKDVLE
+113 V
-123 KLEFHFISN
+123 EFHFVSN
-132 RSISEDFYESIKQLQ
+132 RAINAEFYKSINELK
-147 ETGQVT
+147 ETGKVT
-153 NQPNLKKLEQ
+153 KLTDLKKLEKF
-163 YTTLKKGDLEEYSD
+163 TTLQGKDLEE
-177 LENGVLEQIS
+177 
-187 TLKGKDL
+187 
-194 ADFIKLVKFP
+194 FIKLVKFL

-216 LAQDIAYYLPG
+216 LAQDVAYYLPG

-240 HRKAL
+240 TRKAL
-245 SENKD
+245 SENTK

-265 NPDDLFPVKNLI
+265 NSDDLFPVKNLI
-277 KQLENTV
+277 KQLENIV

-295 INESYSQKFIIQA
+295 INESESQKFIIQA

-365 LGLCHPLIPTTN
+365 LGLCHPLIPTTS
-377 ASPSEYMKAFLFRL
+377 AGPSEYIKAFLFRL
-391 RQISERF
+391 KQVSERF
-398 SSENKQLFIVIDAAD
+398 SNENKQLFIVIDAAD

-419 DEFDDGRSFI
+419 DEFNYGRSFI
-429 TDLLQETLS
+429 TDLLQETLPQ
-438 KNIKII
+438 NIKII

-449 YRVELLM
+449 YRVGLLL

-464 TLEGFSENETKQHLL
+464 DLEGFSENETKQHLL
-479 NYYSD
+479 NYYPD
-484 VSTQDAMEFHRLTSG
+484 VSTQDVIEFHRLTSG

-510 NLTLHEILSFF
+510 NLNLHEILSFF
-521 GGTPKSVEDTI
+521 GGTPKNVEDTI

-568 PLHILSDLTNIRADQ
+568 PLQILSDLTNIRADQ

-613 FREIYKPK
+613 FREVYKP
-621 HTSLL
+621 TDARLL
-626 NDFIQKLKPLAV
+626 NDFIQKLKPLAIN
-638 KSVYAAS
+638 SVYAAS

-663 SLNSEMLPTNSILE
+663 SLNSEMLPTNSTLE

-695 LGKYTEVAK
+695 LGKYTDVAK

-712 VAAEVRQHQLLE
+712 VAAEARQHQVLE

-729 VGTTFSDNQILE
+729 VGTTFSDNQIQE
-741 LISEKVFKGGSWHGS
+741 LVSEKVFKGGSWQGS
-756 KYITEAKLLSYRD
+756 KYITEAKLLSYRKE
-769 DFHGESRSKL
+769 FHGDSRSKL
-779 RIANEWLISWFKLPE
+779 RIANQWLTSWFKLPKNNRRHE
-794 DQKHNQEIEYKEISD
+794 KIEFSEISD
-809 YFITLITLEG
+809 IFITLLNIEST
-819 VDYAINWLRR
+819 DYALNWLRKY
-829 WRPKSI
+829 WKKI
-835 SYDVAKLATKE
+835 VSYEVAKLAVQE
-846 LIRHRKFEI
+846 LIKINKTDVVQE
-855 IQTILDKSGNN
+855 ILDKSGNN
-866 IFLTLGVIEILKL
+866 IFLTLGSVQILKL
-879 NHCVIHS
+879 NQCVIYS
-886 DNFSRVLKLL
+886 ENFSRILKLL
-896 SYDKVKPGIGLTPIL
+896 SYDKVKLDIGLPPIL
-911 CFLEVG
+911 SFLEVVFQKG
-917 FKQQLCSSA
+917 LCSSS
-926 EAYKILSKYL
+926 EAYQILSRYM
-936 PIEIPYEIRD
+936 PTEIPYEIRD
-946 RFGHSDRVSYMK
+946 RFGNSDRVNYMK
-958 AYALHKAWDNKT
+958 AYALHKAWDNKS
-970 LELVDLVADR
+970 LELVDLVSER
-980 LKDEFLKDSAYSSSE
+980 LKEEFLKDTPYSSSE

-1005 AVLPWYKLYARSS
+1005 AVLPWYKLYARSI
-1018 TEKICTKELD
+1018 TEKICIKELD
-1028 QLIEQAKSDSKKAQ
+1028 QLIEQAKLDSQKAQ

-1053 ENEIAKVWFD
+1053 ENEIAKIWFD
-1063 ILILNNHLNQETY
+1063 ILILNNHLSQETY
-1076 PEIESHFREKI
+1076 PEIESHFEKKI
-1087 YPNTRNHFTL
+1087 FPNTRNHFTL
-1097 ILALQEPCEL
+1097 ILALQKKCEL
-1107 EEYCYQNIEKNLKA
+1107 EDYCYQNIEKNLKT
-1121 LENSDDHA
+1121 LEKSDDHA
-1129 ETLVNDYMSIAQSI
+1129 ETLVSDYMSIAQSI
-1143 FPLDQEEATAILN
+1143 FPLDQQEASAILD
-1156 KAIEVSSKL
+1156 KAVEVSSKL

-1186 QNNRKPQLCY
+1186 QNNRNPQLCY

-1234 ISSRWRDRRFGD
+1234 IASRWRDRRFGD
-1246 EDRILGN
+1246 EERILGN
-1253 LLDKLLKEQLLSPL
+1253 LVDKLLKAQLLSPL
-1267 IPLAFKAMGAI
+1267 IPWAFKPMGAT

-1291 ALTDELK
+1291 ALSDELK
-1298 RKVLQSFYIYSV
+1298 RKVLQSFYLYIV

-1317 HISRLRDLVEVFHI
+1317 HISRLRDLVEAFHI
-1331 TDQTIQDFFLALSNS
+1331 TDQTIQDFFLSLSNS
-1346 EVYIQVEE
+1346 DVYIQVEE
-1354 APHSST
+1354 EPHSST
-1360 YDQEKFDWDVFFEN
+1360 YDQENFEWGVFFEN
-1374 YIDSNRSVDFDS
+1374 YTDSNRSVDFDS
-1386 AYNDFQKLENR
+1386 AYNDFQKLENKH
-1397 YWIKKAFYEQL
+1397 WIKRAFYVQL

-1416 ATSLI
+1416 AISLI

-1435 NDLLKA
+1435 DDLLKA

-1446 KSRMSFLEVL
+1446 KSRMSFLEAL
-1456 DPRVKQFLKTHYADF
+1456 DSRVKQFLKTHYADF

-1492 KTDYIQSLLD
+1492 KTDYIQSLLE
-1502 GVSES
+1502 GMSES
-1507 SITLESENLFKIAH
+1507 TITLESESLFRIAH
-1521 LLTPMITPNQS
+1521 LLTPMIAPNQS

-1553 GQWREELAPSE
+1553 GQWREELAPPE
-1564 NILESISGYVWSSLA
+1564 NILESISGYIWSSLA
-1579 SPFNTVKWQAAHT
+1579 SPLNTVKWQAAHT
-1592 VKLLCDFEQKELLS
+1592 IKLLCDFEQREILS
-1606 NLINFISVKS
+1606 YLINFINNKN
-1616 YLSFYDH
+1616 YRSFYDH

-1636 LNALSK
+1636 LNALLK

-1653 YVETF
+1653 YVEIF
-1658 KQLADPNRP
+1658 KQLVDPNRP

-1675 SKILLNLFNLKLI
+1675 SKTLLNLLNSKLI
-1688 ILNEEEIKAYQSVG
+1688 TLTEEEIDAYQGVG
-1702 KSNFSKVQRDAI
+1702 KSTFSKVEREAI
-1714 DLLKYTNMNQ
+1714 DLSQYTNMNQ

-1747 LQPTHIYFETT
+1747 LHPTHIYFETT
-1758 QTLKNEIGFTDKRK
+1758 QTLKNEIGFTGKRK
-1772 ANDARHKLEI
+1772 ANDTRHKMEI
-1782 YDWKQTSHDHG
+1782 YDWKQTRHSHG

-1864 PKEDRKQSL
+1864 PRDDRENRI
-1873 NWSYSCSSVDYNNAI
+1873 NWSYSCSSVDYNDAI
-1888 YHSDLEL
+1888 YHTDLEL

-1964 TEIEIDLSNFDDD
+1964 TETEIDLSNFDDD

-1991 KEIVALMNLSSDSL
+1991 KEIIALMNLSSDSL

-2015 VMNLKIWGQFKN
+2015 VMNLKIWGQYKN
-2027 EHYEYSNGY
+2027 EYYEYSNGY

-2078 RLDEYLPSSK
+2078 GLDEYLPSSK

>member
-15 YFHYL
+15 QFHYL

-31 PLSGLDVLTIEG
+31 PLSGLHALTIEG
-43 PSKSEFQKEI
+43 PSKSEFTKVI

-58 IVDVGEYYGSNKFSE
+58 IVDVGEYFGSKSFID

-82 KHTTVHEDDS
+82 KHTTVQENEN
-92 FKPSELEK
+92 FPPSSLK
-100 TIRGFSKRYRKFL
+100 NTIEGFSKRFRKL
-113 TLENKKDVLE
+113 LAITSKDLVLQ
-123 KLEFHFISN
+123 KVEFHFVSN
-132 RSISEDFYESIKQLQ
+132 RAISTDFYESIRQLQ

-153 NQPNLKKLEQ
+153 KTENLQKLKD
-163 YTTLKKGDLEEYSD
+163 YTDLDGQALEE
-177 LENGVLEQIS
+177 
-187 TLKGKDL
+187 
-194 ADFIKLVKFP
+194 FIKLVKFP

-216 LAQDIAYYLPG
+216 LAQDVAYYLPG

-240 HRKAL
+240 TRKAL
-245 SENKD
+245 SENKE
-250 TPEITR
+250 TPEITQH
-256 YDVLRALKT
+256 DVLRVLRT
-265 NPDDLFPVKNLI
+265 NSDDLFPVKNLI
-277 KQLENTV
+277 KQLEQIV

-295 INESYSQKFIIQA
+295 ITRSHSQKFIIQA

-314 SILSTQIHNYIPS
+314 SILTTQIHSHIPL

-365 LGLCHPLIPTTN
+365 LGFCHPLIPTTS
-377 ASPSEYMKAFLFRL
+377 AGPSEYIKAFLFRL
-391 RQISERF
+391 KQVSERF
-398 SSENKQLFIVIDAAD
+398 SNENKQLFIVIDAAD

-419 DEFDDGRSFI
+419 DEFNYGRSFI
-429 TDLLQETLS
+429 TDLLQETLPQ
-438 KNIKII
+438 NIKII

-449 YRVELLM
+449 YRVGLLM

-464 TLEGFSENETKQHLL
+464 DLEGFSENETKQNLL
-479 NYYSD
+479 NYYPD
-484 VSTQDAMEFHRLTSG
+484 FSTQDVIEFHRLTSG

-510 NLTLHEILSFF
+510 NLTLYEILSFF

-539 ISTFK
+539 IFTFK

-568 PLHILSDLTNIRADQ
+568 PLQILSDLTNIRADQ

-613 FREIYKPK
+613 FREVYKP
-621 HTSLL
+621 TDASLL
-626 NDFIQKLKPLAV
+626 NDFIQKLKPLAIN
-638 KSVYAAS
+638 SVYAAS

-663 SLNSEMLPTNSILE
+663 SLNSEMLPTNSTLE

-695 LGKYTEVAK
+695 LGKYTDVAK

-712 VAAEVRQHQLLE
+712 VAAEARQHQLLE
-724 ENIDL
+724 GNIDL
-729 VGTTFSDNQILE
+729 VGITFSDHQILD
-741 LISEKVFKGGSWHGS
+741 LISEKVFKGGSWQGS
-756 KYITEAKLLSYRD
+756 KYITEAKLLSYRKE
-769 DFHGESRSKL
+769 FHGESRSKL
-779 RIANEWLISWFKLPE
+779 RIASQWLTSWFKLP
-794 DQKHNQEIEYKEISD
+794 KNQRRNQNVEYKELSD

-819 VDYAINWLRR
+819 VEYAVNWLRR
-829 WRPKSI
+829 WRPKSV
-835 SYDVAKLATKE
+835 SYKVAKLATNE
-846 LIRHRKFEI
+846 LIKLNKNEI
-855 IQTILDKSGNN
+855 IQEILDKSGNN
-866 IFLTLGVIEILKL
+866 IFLTLGTLQILNL

-886 DNFSRVLKLL
+886 ENFSRILKLL
-896 SYDKVKPGIGLTPIL
+896 SYDKVKLDIGISSIL
-911 CFLEVG
+911 CFLEVV
-917 FKQQLCSSA
+917 FKQQLCSST
-926 EAYKILSKYL
+926 EAYQILSKYL
-936 PIEIPYEIRD
+936 PSQIPYEITD
-946 RFGHSDRVSYMK
+946 RFGNSDRVIYMK

-970 LELVDLVADR
+970 LELVDLVPDR
-980 LKDEFLKDSAYSSSE
+980 LKDEFLKDASYSSSE
-995 EITTLKRDVA
+995 EIITLKRDVA
-1005 AVLPWYKLYARSS
+1005 AVLPWYRLYARSIME
-1018 TEKICTKELD
+1018 TICSEELN
-1028 QLIEQAKSDSKKAQ
+1028 LVIEQAKLDSKKAQ

-1053 ENEIAKVWFD
+1053 ENEIAKIWFD
-1063 ILILNNHLNQETY
+1063 ILILNNHLSQETY
-1076 PEIESHFREKI
+1076 PEIESHFKEKI
-1087 YPNTRNHFTL
+1087 YPNTRNYFTL
-1097 ILALQEPCEL
+1097 IFALQKQCEL
-1107 EEYCYQNIEKNLKA
+1107 EDYCYQNIAKNLKT
-1121 LENSDDHA
+1121 LETSDDPA
-1129 ETLVNDYMSIAQSI
+1129 ETLVSDYMSIAQSI

-1221 DAIYDLDPNSAFA
+1221 DAIYDLDPNSAIA
-1234 ISSRWRDRRFGD
+1234 IASRWRDRRFGD
-1246 EDRILGN
+1246 KDRILSN
-1253 LLDKLLKEQLLSPL
+1253 LVDKLLKEQLLSPL
-1267 IPLAFKAMGAI
+1267 IPLAFKAMGAT

-1291 ALTDELK
+1291 ALSDELK
-1298 RKVLQSFYIYSV
+1298 RKVLQSFYLYIV

-1317 HISRLRDLVEVFHI
+1317 HISRLKDMVETFHI
-1331 TDQTIQDFFLALSNS
+1331 TDQTVQDFFLSLSNS
-1346 EVYIQVEE
+1346 DVYIQVEE
-1354 APHSST
+1354 ASDSST
-1360 YDQEKFDWDVFFEN
+1360 YDQEKFDWEVFFEN
-1374 YIDSNRSVDFDS
+1374 YTDSNRSVDFDS
-1386 AYNDFQKLENR
+1386 AYNDFQKLENKH
-1397 YWIKKAFYEQL
+1397 WIKRAFNVQL
-1408 FQKISPSQ
+1408 FQKTSPSQ
-1416 ATSLI
+1416 AISLI

-1435 NDLLKA
+1435 DDLLKA

-1446 KSRMSFLEVL
+1446 KRRMSFLAVL
-1456 DPRVKQFLKTHYADF
+1456 DSRIKQFLRTHHADF
-1471 YIDTYGSNLKLHVLS
+1471 YIDTYGSNLKLHILS

-1492 KTDYIQSLLD
+1492 KTDYIQSLLE
-1502 GVSES
+1502 GMSES
-1507 SITLESENLFKIAH
+1507 SITLESESLFRIAH
-1521 LLTPMITPNQS
+1521 LLTLMIAPNQS

-1537 YGLGLLEG
+1537 YGLDLLES
-1545 DLGSDIAD
+1545 DLRSDIAD
-1553 GQWREELAPSE
+1553 GQWREELAPPE
-1564 NILESISGYVWSSLA
+1564 NILESISGYIWSSLA

-1592 VKLLCDFEQKELLS
+1592 VKLLCNFEQRELLS
-1606 NLINFISVKS
+1606 NLINFISDKN
-1616 YLSFYDH
+1616 YRSFYDH

-1636 LNALSK
+1636 LNALLK

-1658 KQLADPNRP
+1658 KQLVDPNRS

-1675 SKILLNLFNLKLI
+1675 SKILLNLFNSKLLM
-1688 ILNEEEIKAYQSVG
+1688 LNEEEIKAYQGIG
-1702 KSNFSKVQRDAI
+1702 KSNFSKVEREAI
-1714 DLLKYTNMNQ
+1714 DLSKYSDMNQ

-1747 LQPTHIYFETT
+1747 LHPTHIYFETT
-1758 QTLKNEIGFTDKRK
+1758 QTLRNEIGFTDKRK
-1772 ANDARHKLEI
+1772 ANDVRLKMKI
-1782 YDWKQTSHDHG
+1782 YDWKQTNHDHG

-1823 LESEYSWREFDDW
+1823 LESEYSSREFEDW

-1850 SDYRD
+1850 SDFRD
-1855 PSPRITTEW
+1855 PCPRITTEW
-1864 PKEDRKQSL
+1864 PKNDRENHL
-1873 NWSYSCSSVDYNNAI
+1873 NWTYSCSTFDYDDVTNFGDQEF
-1888 YHSDLEL
+1888 Y
-1895 CLWGVWSEV
+1895 LWGAWSEV
-1904 HNYDQAK
+1904 NNLSQVK
-1911 DIRIRSSLVNP
+1911 RVRIRSSLVSSE
-1922 KTSEALWRSLQS
+1922 TSNALWRSLQS
-1934 AESSYSYHLPSA
+1934 TESSHDYHLPST
-1946 NNEQFEI
+1946 N
-1953 DEDNFKLKGWI
+1953 DERLEFHVDKFKLKGWI
-1964 TEIEIDLSNFDDD
+1964 SEQELDLSNFDED
-1977 LWGASLRYEMTQPS
+1977 LWGASLEYDVTQPS
-1991 KEIVALMNLSSDSL
+1991 NEIVSLMRLNSDSL
-2005 GKNWFHENEK
+2005 GKNWFYENER
-2015 VMNLKIWGQFKN
+2015 VLQLIIWGEFKSEN
-2027 EHYEYSNGY
+2027 YEYSNGY
-2036 KLKVDRKFILELLEK
+2036 KLKVDKKFILELLEK
-2051 LDMDMIISVDIDRRY
+2051 IKMDMIISVDINRRY
-2066 KYGSYQSKQDSK
+2066 KYGSYESKKDSK
-2078 RLDEYLPSSK
+2078 GLDEYLPSSK
-2088 RIYLMKKNG
+2088 RIYLMKQNG
-2097 DMYVY
+2097 DVYVY

>member
-15 YFHYL
+15 QFHYL

-31 PLSGLDVLTIEG
+31 PLSGLHTLTIEG
-43 PSKSEFQKEI
+43 PSKSEFI
-53 EEGEE
+53 EEVEDGEE
-58 IVDVGEYYGSNKFSE
+58 IVDVGEYYTSNHFSD
-73 ASKIIYSQL
+73 ASKIIYTQL
-82 KHTTVHEDDS
+82 KHSTLHAETPFD
-92 FKPSELEK
+92 PSKLHN
-100 TIRGFSKRYRKFL
+100 TIEGFSKRYQSLIQKESKGEVLRK
-113 TLENKKDVLE
+113 V
-123 KLEFHFISN
+123 EFHFVSN
-132 RSISEDFYESIKQLQ
+132 RAINAEFYKSINELK
-147 ETGQVT
+147 ETGKVT
-153 NQPNLKKLEQ
+153 KLANLKKLEKF
-163 YTTLKKGDLEEYSD
+163 TTLQGQDLEE
-177 LENGVLEQIS
+177 
-187 TLKGKDL
+187 
-194 ADFIKLVKFP
+194 FIKLVKFP

-216 LAQDIAYYLPG
+216 LAQDVAYYLPG
-227 DDVNAPNELKELI
+227 NDVNAPNELKELI
-240 HRKAL
+240 TRKAL
-245 SENKD
+245 SENKE
-250 TPEITR
+250 TPEITQ
-256 YDVLRALKT
+256 YDVLRALGT
-265 NPDDLFPVKNLI
+265 NSDDLFPVKNLI
-277 KQLENTV
+277 KQLEKIV
-284 DRPIVR
+284 GRPIVR

-295 INESYSQKFIIQA
+295 ITRSRSQKFIIQA

-314 SILSTQIHNYIPS
+314 SILTTQIHNHIPS

-358 IANELAG
+358 ISNELAG
-365 LGLCHPLIPTTN
+365 LGLCHPLIPTTS
-377 ASPSEYMKAFLFRL
+377 AGPSEYIKAFLFRL
-391 RQISERF
+391 KQVSERF
-398 SSENKQLFIVIDAAD
+398 SNENKQLFIVIDAAD

-419 DEFDDGRSFI
+419 DEFNYGRSFI
-429 TDLLQETLS
+429 TDLLQENLPD
-438 KNIKII
+438 NIKII

-449 YRVELLM
+449 YRIELLK

-464 TLEGFSENETKQHLL
+464 DLEGFSENETKQHLL
-479 NYYSD
+479 NYYSN
-484 VSTQDAMEFHRLTSG
+484 VSTQDTIEFHRLTSG

-532 KDLLNKA
+532 KDLLDKA

-551 AEIDLLL
+551 EEIDLLL

-568 PLHILSDLTNIRADQ
+568 PLQILSDLTNIRADQ

-621 HTSLL
+621 DTSLL
-626 NDFIQKLKPLAV
+626 DDFIQKLKPLAV
-638 KSVYAAS
+638 NSVYAAS

-663 SLNSEMLPTNSILE
+663 SLNSEMLPTNSTLE

-695 LGKYTEVAK
+695 LGNYTDVAK

-712 VAAEVRQHQLLE
+712 VAAETRQHQLLE
-724 ENIDL
+724 ENIDI
-729 VGTTFSDNQILE
+729 VGTTFSDHQILE

-756 KYITEAKLLSYRD
+756 KYITEAKLLSYREE
-769 DFHGESRSKL
+769 FHGESRSKL
-779 RIANEWLISWFKLPE
+779 RIANQWLTSWFNLPE
-794 DQKHNQEIEYKEISD
+794 DQKHNQEIEDKEISD
-809 YFITLITLEG
+809 CFITLINLEG
-819 VDYAINWLRR
+819 VDYAINWLRS
-829 WRPKSI
+829 WDPKI
-835 SYDVAKLATKE
+835 VSYTVAKLATRE
-846 LIRHRKFEI
+846 LIKLNKHEV
-855 IQTILDKSGNN
+855 IQQILDKSGNN

-886 DNFSRVLKLL
+886 DNFSRILKLL

-917 FKQQLCSSA
+917 FKQQLCSYT
-926 EAYKILSKYL
+926 EAYQILSKYL
-936 PIEIPYEIRD
+936 PTEIPYEIRD

-970 LELVDLVADR
+970 LELVDLVPDR

-1005 AVLPWYKLYARSS
+1005 AVLPWYKLYARSI

-1028 QLIEQAKSDSKKAQ
+1028 QLIEQAKSDSQKAQ
-1042 GYSYREYGNHL
+1042 GYSYRDYGNHL
-1053 ENEIAKVWFD
+1053 ENEIAKIWFD
-1063 ILILNNHLNQETY
+1063 ILIFNNHLNQETY
-1076 PEIESHFREKI
+1076 PKIESHFKEKI
-1087 YPNTRNHFTL
+1087 YLNTRNHFTL
-1097 ILALQEPCEL
+1097 ILALQKQFEL
-1107 EEYCYQNIEKNLKA
+1107 EDYCYENIDKNLKA
-1121 LENSDDHA
+1121 LENSDDRA
-1129 ETLVNDYMSIAQSI
+1129 ETLVSDYMSIAQSI
-1143 FPLDQEEATAILN
+1143 FPLDQAEASTILN

-1234 ISSRWRDRRFGD
+1234 IASRWRDRRFGE

-1253 LLDKLLKEQLLSPL
+1253 LVGKLLKEQLISPL
-1267 IPLAFKAMGAI
+1267 IPLAFKAMGAT

-1291 ALTDELK
+1291 ALSDELK
-1298 RKVLQSFYIYSV
+1298 RKVIQCLYLYIV

-1317 HISRLRDLVEVFHI
+1317 HISRLKDLVEAFHI
-1331 TDQTIQDFFLALSNS
+1331 TDQTVHDFFLSLSNS
-1346 EVYIQVEE
+1346 EVYVQVEE
-1354 APHSST
+1354 ASLSST

-1374 YIDSNRSVDFDS
+1374 YTDSNRSVDFDS
-1386 AYNDFQKLENR
+1386 AYNDFQKLENKH
-1397 YWIKKAFYEQL
+1397 WIKIAFYVQL
-1408 FQKISPSQ
+1408 FQKINPSQ
-1416 ATSLI
+1416 AISLI

-1435 NDLLKA
+1435 DDLLKA
-1441 IPSRF
+1441 IPPRF
-1446 KSRMSFLEVL
+1446 KRRMSLLEVL
-1456 DPRVKQFLKTHYADF
+1456 DSRLKQFLKTHSADF
-1471 YIDTYGSNLKLHVLS
+1471 YIDTYGSNLKLHILS

-1492 KTDYIQSLLD
+1492 STDYMQSLLE
-1502 GVSES
+1502 GMSES
-1507 SITLESENLFKIAH
+1507 SITLESESLFRIAH
-1521 LLTPMITPNQS
+1521 LLTPMIAPNQS
-1532 CEVLE
+1532 CEILE
-1537 YGLGLLEG
+1537 YGLDLLEN
-1545 DLGSDIAD
+1545 DLATDIAD
-1553 GQWREELAPSE
+1553 GQWHEELAPPE
-1564 NILESISGYVWSSLA
+1564 NILDSISGYIWSSLA

-1592 VKLLCDFEQKELLS
+1592 VKLLCDFEQRELLS
-1606 NLINFISVKS
+1606 NLINFISDKN
-1616 YLSFYDH
+1616 YRSFYDQ

-1636 LNALSK
+1636 LNALLK
-1642 VSYSPN
+1642 VSYNPN

-1658 KQLADPNRP
+1658 KQLVDPNRP

-1675 SKILLNLFNLKLI
+1675 SNILLNLFNSKLI
-1688 ILNEEEIKAYQSVG
+1688 KLNEEEIEIYQAVG

-1714 DLLKYTNMNQ
+1714 DLSKYSEMNQ
-1724 DEIDS
+1724 EEIDS

-1747 LQPTHIYFETT
+1747 LHPTHIYFETT

-1772 ANDARHKLEI
+1772 ANDARQKREI
-1782 YDWKQTSHDHG
+1782 YDWKQTSHSHG

-1811 ITADKLLQTRPL
+1811 ITVDKLLQTRPL

-1850 SDYRD
+1850 SDFRD
-1855 PSPRITTEW
+1855 PYPRITTEW
-1864 PKEDRKQSL
+1864 PKDDRENPI
-1873 NWSYSCSSVDYNNAI
+1873 NWSYSCSYVDYDDAI

-1904 HNYDQAK
+1904 NNYSQAK
-1911 DIRIRSSLVNP
+1911 DIRIRSSLINP
-1922 KTSEALWRSLQS
+1922 KTSDALWRSLQS
-1934 AESSYSYHLPSA
+1934 AESSYSYHLPNV

-1953 DEDNFKLKGWI
+1953 DEDNFQLKGWI
-1964 TEIEIDLSNFDDD
+1964 SETEIDLSNFDDD
-1977 LWGASLRYEMTQPS
+1977 LWGASLRYEITKPS
-1991 KEIVALMNLSSDSL
+1991 NEIISLMNLHSDAL
-2005 GKNWFHENEK
+2005 GKNWFYENER
-2015 VMNLKIWGQFKN
+2015 VLQLIIWGKYQN
-2027 EHYEYSNGY
+2027 EDYEYSNGY
-2036 KLKVDRKFILELLEK
+2036 KLKVNKKFILDLLQK
-2051 LDMDMIISVDIDRRY
+2051 INMDMIISVDINRRY
-2066 KYGSYQSKQDSK
+2066 KYGSYQSKEDSK
-2078 RLDEYLPSSK
+2078 GLYKYLPSSK
-2088 RIYLMKKNG
+2088 RVYLMKKNG